1 MDRYG
6 VTTQGG
12 SISIT
17 FSDGTVTTIHDADR
31 WGVSPNL
38 PNWHEYRGTEYIGSA
53 RTNSIQSVWSTLLSS
68 PAPRELFS
76 KVESGWKA
84 KNGSVTD
91 TFGPGFVQHR
101 IDGKNYVVLNITMD
115 DYAGQIAQHPL
126 FPGLVARHVT
136 TKNGYVVIESVG
148 IGNTSKLGPLT
159 PFINNILGK
168 LLFSNTGIKA
178 TYDKISAEMAHILNY
193 NPQCFPATA
202 RITLE
207 DGGSVPISDISI
219 GDVVLAFDPKSAFGR
234 GDLIARRVTRV
245 FRNVTTE
252 WLKLR
257 WEEAGE
263 HRELICTP
271 GHHFL
276 SEEGDFPSIV
286 EMLANNRATLVSA
299 SGKLIEVSAERI
311 VYSAETAD
319 QFERAQV
326 YGAAT
331 GGAALQP
338 FELDGW
344 QTYNFEVEDLH
355 TYVADGIRVHNI
367 SDGVAHNLKGVDDF
381 GPIGLAYNVKGYG
394 TTSINGN
401 ALDYYYDSLGG
412 AKGFA
417 GSAIGWGLTSALA
430 AQATYSSA
438 YFSQAVFSVAYQE
451 KVGKHYSADFTEYLA
466 YNASQYA
473 RATPPSQAS
482 AAGFLESLGPARY
495 GEKVGSP
502 EHIADRAFAA
512 GHSFLQA
519 YAAEAKV
526 SIYSDPA
533 YRAYEKHQQQNRDR
547 LGASGKGGG
556 GENQSGKSKSGGKS
570 DSSGSS
576 GKPVLLDLN
585 GDGRLDLSDQTNS
598 DIFLDIGGDGY
609 KRRTSWVGAG
619 DGVLMIDADN
629 DGTISSR
636 KEIVFTEWSP
646 SAGSD
651 MQALRQVFDTNQ
663 NGKLDA
669 GDAQWSQF
677 KIMLTNADGT
687 ITQKSL
693 VELGIESIDLSIDE
707 TRIDF
712 DGGSSIDG
720 QTTFTRT
727 NGDTGTA
734 ATATLKHDNN
744 GFVVSETKTVDASG
758 NVTVVTKAHDKDG
771 RLASEATRTT
781 SASGLDVTMRFD
793 DNGDGVVDR
802 VLTDIVTLAQDGART
817 RAETMRNGGGT
828 LLWSRT
834 SDISAD
840 GKTTVISRDELG
852 GGYTTERETRVIGS
866 DNSLTTTIAQ
876 LAQNGDVISQTS
888 SDLGADRLSRTSY
901 IDANGNGQNERIAEH
916 QTIRYADGGRFE
928 RDLIWGADWSLLRK
942 EEVAISADNLTQ
954 TRFVDLDGDAIW
966 DNTFTSVVSR
976 NQAGD
981 TTVREASFVRDGAKY
996 KDLETTTS
1004 ADGLSRSI
1012 REDVDSDGTFDRAV
1026 VDLTSI
1032 SADGTKTRT
1041 ITNRSAS
1048 GNLLSRTTEQRYVD
1062 GLTGSNTIDSNGDGH
1077 MDQLITVSRAAD
1089 GTITETN
1096 RILSTDGS
1104 AASESLKD
1112 TSADGLV
1119 STSKLDRYGRGRFD
1133 EITLSSLVRQ
1143 ADGGSTRTLEKRSE
1157 NSTLINRIVEY
1168 SNATGLSTSKSTDV
1182 DGNGSFDQVT
1192 SANKTHNADG
1202 SETLI
1207 TENRSGDGTLIS
1219 KEENWVTADKRGK
1232 FVRTDSDGDGNINI
1246 EVGSTIGA
1254 DGGEFTENRS
1264 LTNTGVLLSRST
1276 TVTSANKLNIY
1287 QTVDVD
1293 GDGVIDR
1300 VQNQYTDLPAD
1311 GSSYT
1316 SRTTSANDGSV
1327 IRQDIKWVSGNGMNE
1342 SSQSDLN
1349 GDWVYDETTNRN
1361 TAVEDDGTVR
1371 TIETKLSG
1379 SSVASRSTV
1388 RTSANGLISTVE
1400 QDFDGND
1407 AVDDVTRTTKAL
1419 LASGAVVETVTKRSG
1434 NNALISSTSKTTSS
1448 DGLSIVELEDAD
1460 GDGIT
1465 DYRTE
1470 QTIAASGNTSLEVKE
1485 LGHNGELLSHT
1496 ATTTLR
1502 GGLSSTQVIDRDGD
1516 GTVDET
1522 RTSST
1527 TIDAHGVKT
1536 TQTSRYQGSS
1546 TLLER
1551 ATVTETAN
1559 GLSKSTVYTDG
1570 NATTLRSVNEN
1581 TEILQNGSIRQT
1593 TEIRKGDLSLESK
1606 TVVLTSGDKQSIV
1619 TSVDVDGDGKIDHS
1633 ISQELLGNGV
1643 SRQTF
1648 VEMRPD
1654 GITADRSKTVE
1665 TSGNKLVETSTFDT
1679 NGDGASDSRI
1689 IKTKSLKLDGSS
1701 TTTTDYQTNV
1711 NGNWITKGKEEHSES
1726 GNGLT
1731 QSTSWNDAGGSGW
1744 TVSRGI
1750 TQSLHA
1756 DGSRTAVET
1765 WQSVAA
1771 TVRRTETTVSANGMG
1786 RTVQVDANGNG
1797 SVDEKRVT
1805 NKTFNSDGT
1814 VVETSRTTGVNDALL
1829 SLVSVTTSADGLTTT
1844 TSSQSTFVSAATRT
1858 TVRSLREKA
1867 DGSQVESATVR
1878 DGSNAIIETITA
1890 ETSFDKRLL
1899 VTKRDQNGDGTIDQ
1913 VEETKRTIDG
1923 REITTIT
1930 NFRTSGT
1937 VSSKSVDTVSADRL
1951 TRIIE
1956 IDKNGDGAFDTKKT
1970 LKSYLYADGSK
1981 EVTTTE
1987 LELAN
1992 GKTRSTS
1999 KSTTSADGRR
2009 FFEETDIDGNGSID
2023 QTVEETSLASGARVT
2038 KVANTAAARK
2048 SAYMRFSEI
2057 YWNSAIAATTETTVD
2072 ASQMTKTSRLDQD
2085 GDGYFETIMKTS
2097 TLIDGSVKTAITE
2110 TKTDGTVKANGSF
2123 RMSHDGSTT
2132 VLEKDSNNDGV
2143 IDYIETSIRMTSGA
2157 VVQTAV
2163 TKSAAGVDTETRT
2176 TNVDAFGSI
2185 LTSITKDDSGRK
2197 IAEQNK
2203 LEDGTSTRLTYVAES
2218 GLVKSSEVL
2227 DSFNFLKSA
2236 TLYDRANAEAWSRVE
2251 QTYDAEE
2258 RKTIEK
2264 QFMDDGTSV
2273 TISFVAETGA
2283 QIKAEYFSA
2292 SGVRTGLVDFDARNT
2307 ELWREVHRTFD
2318 AQGRVLTQINVQD
2331 DGQKVEYTF
2340 DVANTQVWSR
2350 YINQFDNAGRHFYA
2364 HQLNDD
2370 GSTYVTT
2377 IDAVNSQSWSKIGQS
2392 FDAAGRLLFQ
2402 VEYGDNGYR
2411 WEYTYDPLNAQ
2422 PWQRYTNVFD
2432 NLGRHYYAQQLNDD
2446 GSSFAID
2453 FDVTNSQS
2461 WWRHEQTWDAAGRRT
2476 VLTLVHDNGTRTT
2489 TFYDVLGNQYWSRI
2503 EQSFDS
2509 AGRITQ
2515 QLDFIDDGSQDK
2527 TVFDVDNR
2535 RDWYA
2540 QTTYG
2545 GRRMGSTYGRTDW
2558 DDGTYTIYQSA
2569 GIHYSSRWFHYDRY
2583 GNLIGQ
2589 GGGED
2594 NHSPVILDL
2603 DNDGHIDLRPID
2615 INNGELR
2622 AGSPQFDWN
2631 GDGLADATAW
2641 AGPQDG
2647 FLAIDLGAD
2656 GSAGPNGLIN
2666 QAKELAF
2673 TLWPAE
2679 EQGSTDSD
2687 LEALRLVFD
2696 TNNDGLLSAEDAR
2709 WSEFRVWQDINQ
2721 NGISEAGELSTLDQL
2736 GIKYINLIPTADG
2749 AKDFADGSA
2758 ITGTSFLE
2766 QVDGQTRLVGDV
2778 RLAYQP
2784 SSPT

>member
-1 MDRYG
+1 MTNANIIDPTPMNNWAGFTISGSVGPYQFGVGRDQNGWYGRPEFNAEIQAEKGGYGIKYDPVTGKTTLSAPSGFFAAMEADRKGYKG
-6 VTTQGG
+6 SVGYEIGSPLFGG
-12 SISIT
+12 NVSFDWGRVGQPISIN
-17 FSDGTVTTIHDADR
+17 
-31 WGVSPNL
+31 GVSYVRSGANEVIRSVKTGSRDQWGPVVEVTIFREVAPNQYVKVSTQFTSMVTAWQAEKGIL
-38 PNWHEYRGTEYIGSA
+38 VHGDDTYTRSA
-53 RTNSIQSVWSTLLSS
+53 
-68 PAPRELFS
+68 
-76 KVESGWKA
+76 K
-84 KNGSVTD
+84 
-91 TFGPGFVQHR
+91 
-101 IDGKNYVVLNITMD
+101 
-115 DYAGQIAQHPL
+115 
-126 FPGLVARHVT
+126 
-136 TKNGYVVIESVG
+136 
-148 IGNTSKLGPLT
+148 
-159 PFINNILGK
+159 
-168 LLFSNTGIKA
+168 
-178 TYDKISAEMAHILNY
+178 
-193 NPQCFPATA
+193 CFPADVLVSLPNGNET
-202 RITLE
+202 E
-207 DGGSVPISDISI
+207 ISNVRV
-219 GDVVLAFDPKSAFGR
+219 GDSVLAFDPSLNGGR
-234 GDLIARRVTRV
+234 GDLVPRRVTRV
-245 FRNVTTE
+245 FRNETQE
-252 WLKLR
+252 WYRLSWSGRSGPK
-257 WEEAGE
+257 
-263 HRELICTP
+263 ELVVTP

-276 SEEGDFPSIV
+276 DQFGAFPQID
-286 EMLANNRATLVSA
+286 EMIEAGKATVVLA
-299 SGKLIEVSAERI
+299 SGELVDVVAKKI
-311 VYSAETAD
+311 VYSAETAHL
-319 QFERAQV
+319 FERATLTRM
-326 YGAAT
+326 AA
-331 GGAALQP
+331 GSNALQSV
-338 FELDGW
+338 EVEGW

-355 TYVADGIRVHNI
+355 TYVAGGIRVHNI
-367 SDGVAHNLKGVDDF
+367 SDDIAHNRQGVDDY
-381 GPIGLAYNVKGYG
+381 GLFAVAYNVRGYG
-394 TTSINGN
+394 DTSISSS
-401 ALDYYYDSLGG
+401 ALNHYYDAMGG
-412 AKGFA
+412 AKGYA
-417 GSAIGWGLTSALA
+417 GTAIGWGLTSALA
-430 AQATYSSA
+430 AQATYGNAFKTQS
-438 YFSQAVFSVAYQE
+438 VFEVAYQE
-451 KVGKHYSADFTEYLA
+451 KAGKYYSPDLAAYLGYSAR
-466 YNASQYA
+466 QYA
-473 RATPPSQAS
+473 PTAGIGS
-482 AAGFLESLGPARY
+482 AYEARFNESLGPARY
-495 GEKVGSP
+495 GEKIGSP

-512 GHSFLQA
+512 GYGFLEA
-519 YAAEAKV
+519 YAAQAKV
-526 SIYSDPA
+526 SIYSDQA
-533 YRAYEKHQQQNRDR
+533 YRALEKHTKQNQER
-547 LGASGKGGG
+547 LGASGKGGS
-556 GENQSGKSKSGGKS
+556 GESQSGKSKSEGKS
-570 DSSGSS
+570 GSSGSS

-585 GDGRLDLSDQTNS
+585 GDGRLDLNDQTNS

-629 DGTISSR
+629 NGTISSR

-651 MQALRQVFDTNQ
+651 MQALRQVFDTNH

-687 ITQKSL
+687 VTQKSL
-693 VELGIESIDLSIDE
+693 ADLGIESIDLSIDE

-727 NGDTGTA
+727 NGQTGIA
-734 ATATLKHDNN
+734 ATATLKHDDN

-758 NVTVVTKAHDKDG
+758 NVTVVTKANDKDG
-771 RLASEATRTT
+771 RLASETTRTT
-781 SASGLDVTMRFD
+781 RANGLNVTVRFD

-802 VLTDIVTLAQDGART
+802 ALTDVTTLAQDGAHT
-817 RAETMRNGGGT
+817 RVETMRNGGGT

-852 GGYTTERETRVIGS
+852 GGYTTERETRIIGS

-876 LAQNGDVISQTS
+876 LAQNGDVINQTS
-888 SDLGADRLSRTSY
+888 SVLSADRLSRTSY
-901 IDANGNGQNERIAEH
+901 IDANGNGQNERITEH

-928 RDLIWGADWSLLRK
+928 RDLTWGADWSLLRK

-954 TRFVDLDGDAIW
+954 TRFIDLDGDAIW
-966 DNTFTSVVSR
+966 DNTFTSTVSR
-976 NQAGD
+976 NQGGD
-981 TTVREASFVRDGAKY
+981 TTVRETSFSRDGSKFAEM
-996 KDLETTTS
+996 ETTTS

-1012 REDVDSDGTFDRAV
+1012 REDANGDGTFERSVSDI
-1026 VDLTSI
+1026 TSI
-1032 SADGTKTRT
+1032 SADGTKTT
-1041 ITNRSAS
+1041 TVTGYSAS
-1048 GNLLSRTTEQRYVD
+1048 GNLLSQTTEQRYVD

-1077 MDQLITVSRAAD
+1077 IDQLITVTRAAD

-1096 RILSTDGS
+1096 RILSADGS
-1104 AASESLKD
+1104 VASEAVKE

-1133 EITLSSLVRQ
+1133 DITLSSLVRQ

-1157 NSTLINRIVEY
+1157 NSTLVNRIVEY

-1182 DGNGSFDQVT
+1182 DGNGSFDQVI

-1219 KEENWVTADKRGK
+1219 TEENWVTADKRGK
-1232 FVRTDSDGDGNINI
+1232 LVRTDSDGDGNINI
-1246 EVGSTIGA
+1246 EVGSTIGT
-1254 DGGEFTENRS
+1254 DGGEFVENRS
-1264 LTNTGVLLSRST
+1264 LTNTGVLLSRTT

-1287 QTVDVD
+1287 QTVDLD

-1300 VQNQYTDLPAD
+1300 VHNQYTDLPAD

-1349 GDWVYDETTNRN
+1349 GDWVFDETTNRN

-1371 TIETKLSG
+1371 IIETKLSG

-1434 NNALISSTSKTTSS
+1434 NNALVSSTSKTTSS
-1448 DGLSIVELEDAD
+1448 DGMSIVELEDVD

-1485 LGHNGELLSHT
+1485 LGQNGELLSRT

-1502 GGLSSTQVIDRDGD
+1502 GGLSSTQVIDSDGD
-1516 GTVDET
+1516 GIVDET

-1527 TIDAHGVKT
+1527 TIDAYGVKT

-1559 GLSKSTVYTDG
+1559 GLSKSTVYADG
-1570 NATTLRSVNEN
+1570 NATTLRSVNET
-1581 TEILQNGSIRQT
+1581 TEVLQNGSTRQT

-1619 TSVDVDGDGKIDHS
+1619 TSVDVDDDGKIDHS
-1633 ISQELLGNGV
+1633 LSQELLDNGV

-1648 VEMRPD
+1648 IEMRPD

-1665 TSGNKLVETSTFDT
+1665 TSANKLVETSTFDT
-1679 NGDGASDSRI
+1679 NGDGASDARI
-1689 IKTKSLKLDGSS
+1689 VKTKSLKLDGS
-1701 TTTTDYQTNV
+1701 TTKSTDYQTYV
-1711 NGNWITKGKEEHSES
+1711 NGSWVTKGKEEHSES
-1726 GNGLT
+1726 GNGLA

-1744 TVSRGI
+1744 TASRGL

-1756 DGSRTAVET
+1756 DGSRTSIET
-1765 WQSVAA
+1765 WQATA
-1771 TVRRTETTVSANGMG
+1771 TTVRRTEMTVSANGMG
-1786 RTVQVDANGNG
+1786 KTVQVDADGNG
-1797 SVDEKRVT
+1797 TFDEKRVT

-1814 VVETSRTTGVNDALL
+1814 IVETSRTTGVSDALL

-1844 TSSQSTFVSAATRT
+1844 TSSQSTLVPAATRT
-1858 TVRSLREKA
+1858 TVRSLRERA
-1867 DGSQVESATVR
+1867 DGSTIETATVR
-1878 DGSNAIIETITA
+1878 DGSNAIIETITS
-1890 ETSFDKRLL
+1890 ETSFDNRLL
-1899 VTKRDQNGDGTIDQ
+1899 VTQCDQNGDGTVDQ
-1913 VEETKRTIDG
+1913 IEETQRTIDG
-1923 REITTIT
+1923 REITTFT

-1937 VSSKSVDTVSADRL
+1937 VSSKSIDTVSADRL

-1956 IDKNGDGAFDTKKT
+1956 IDKNGDGVFDTKKT

-2009 FFEETDIDGNGSID
+2009 FLEETDVDGNGSID
-2023 QTVEETSLASGARVT
+2023 QTVEETSLVSGARVT
-2038 KVANTAAARK
+2038 KVTNTATARK
-2048 SAYMRFSEI
+2048 SAYMRFGEI

-2072 ASQMTKTSRLDQD
+2072 ANQMTKTSRLDQD

-2097 TLIDGSVKTAITE
+2097 TLIDGSVKTAIIE
-2110 TKTDGTVKANGSF
+2110 TKTDGTVKANGWF

-2143 IDYIETSIRMTSGA
+2143 VDYIETSIRMTSGA
-2157 VVQTAV
+2157 VIQTAV

-2185 LTSITKDDSGRK
+2185 LTSITKDASGRK

-2203 LEDGTSTRLTYVAES
+2203 LADGTSTRLTYVAES

-2258 RKTIEK
+2258 RKTLEK
-2264 QFMDDGTSV
+2264 QFMDDGTSI
-2273 TISFVAETGA
+2273 TISFVAETGS
-2283 QIKAEYFSA
+2283 QIKAEYFNA
-2292 SGVRTGLVDFDARNT
+2292 SGVRTGLTDFDARNT

-2318 AQGRVLTQINVQD
+2318 AEGRVLTQIDMQD
-2331 DGQKVEYTF
+2331 DGSKVEYTF
-2340 DVANTQVWSR
+2340 DAANTQAWSR
-2350 YINQFDNAGRHFYA
+2350 YMNRFDSAGRHFYA
-2364 HQLNDD
+2364 HRMN
-2370 GSTYVTT
+2370 
-2377 IDAVNSQSWSKIGQS
+2377 
-2392 FDAAGRLLFQ
+2392 
-2402 VEYGDNGYR
+2402 DNG
-2411 WEYTYDPLNAQ
+2411 TYD
-2422 PWQRYTNVFD
+2422 T
-2432 NLGRHYYAQQLNDD
+2432 
-2446 GSSFAID
+2446 IT
-2453 FDVTNSQS
+2453 FDVTNSQPWS
-2461 WWRHEQTWDAAGRRT
+2461 KLEENFNSSGQRT
-2476 VLTLVHDNGTRTT
+2476 SHVEFVDNGTRTEVIYDPT
-2489 TFYDVLGNQYWSRI
+2489 NIHSWNLYFNLIDGSGRHYYTQFQNDDGSFVFITFDVDNAHSWWRDERGRDSAGRETYVSVTQDNGTRNATFYDAIGNQGWSRI

-2509 AGRITQ
+2509 GGRFLQ
-2515 QLDFIDDGSQDK
+2515 EMQFNDDETTKETIVDTYGQYDWTSQEIYRYRYGALNYSR
-2527 TVFDVDNR
+2527 TNWDNGYYTM
-2535 RDWYA
+2535 YA
-2540 QTTYG
+2540 PGNGGMRWTTYDQN
-2545 GRRMGSTYGRTDW
+2545 GRYVDS
-2558 DDGTYTIYQSA
+2558 YTPLK
-2569 GIHYSSRWFHYDRY
+2569 DK
-2583 GNLIGQ
+2583 NPVLI
-2589 GGGED
+2589 D
-2594 NHSPVILDL
+2594 IN
-2603 DNDGHIDLRPID
+2603 NDGHIDLRPI
-2615 INNGELR
+2615 NLESS
-2622 AGSPQFDWN
+2622 AEGSNTPLFDWD
-2631 GDGLADATAW
+2631 GDGLADPTAW
-2641 AGPQDG
+2641 IGPQDG

-2656 GSAGPNGLIN
+2656 GSAGPDGVIN

-2673 TLWPAE
+2673 TLWPTE
-2679 EQGSTDSD
+2679 EQGSTNSD

-2721 NGISEAGELSTLDQL
+2721 NGVSEAGELSTLDQL
-2736 GIKYINLIPTADG
+2736 GIKYINLIPTIDG
-2749 AKDFADGSA
+2749 AQSFADGSA

-2766 QVDGQTRLVGDV
+2766 KVDGQTRLVGDV

>member
-1 MDRYG
+1 MTEFNANNPVSGAFSTLYSGRD
-6 VTTQGG
+6 G
-12 SISIT
+12 SIDVTFTKGIGLLVDWASSFKGKSPHSNFKKDDWSIVNGGVKYGPFGAEASWVSKQEGYEFT
-17 FSDGTVTTIHDADR
+17 LGGGAGLFAEVKYNTKTGWQFNTYGSFGAQARVGLLGVGVGAGAELKLDDDKLTATGGYDFGIVGVRAKAASPVTASQFAKTVNGWLAATVQYHLRPAFEGKLNSQCFIGATPIR
-31 WGVSPNL
+31 
-38 PNWHEYRGTEYIGSA
+38 IGS
-53 RTNSIQSVWSTLLSS
+53 TSTKLIS
-68 PAPRELFS
+68 E
-76 KVESGWKA
+76 
-84 KNGSVTD
+84 
-91 TFGPGFVQHR
+91 
-101 IDGKNYVVLNITMD
+101 IT
-115 DYAGQIAQHPL
+115 
-126 FPGLVARHVT
+126 
-136 TKNGYVVIESVG
+136 
-148 IGNTSKLGPLT
+148 
-159 PFINNILGK
+159 
-168 LLFSNTGIKA
+168 
-178 TYDKISAEMAHILNY
+178 
-193 NPQCFPATA
+193 
-202 RITLE
+202 
-207 DGGSVPISDISI
+207 I
-219 GDVVLAFDPKSAFGR
+219 GDIVLAFDPFDQLGR
-234 GDLIARRVTRV
+234 GELVPRRVTRI
-245 FRNVTTE
+245 FRNVTRE
-252 WLKLR
+252 LLR
-257 WEEAGE
+257 LTWVEAGDA
-263 HRELICTP
+263 REIVCTP

-276 SEEGDFPSIV
+276 DKNGQFPSIQ
-286 EMLANNRATLVSA
+286 EMIDAGNADVVLA
-299 SGKLIEVSAERI
+299 SGEITAVKAERI
-311 VYSAETAD
+311 IYSEKNADLFEETHAVNVAAGGTGLAAD
-319 QFERAQV
+319 TRS
-326 YGAAT
+326 
-331 GGAALQP
+331 
-338 FELDGW
+338 GW
-344 QTYNFEVEDLH
+344 LTYNFEVEDLH
-355 TYVADGIRVHNI
+355 TYVAGNIRVHNI
-367 SDGVAHNLKGVDDF
+367 SAEWAHEEFLAAATAMHASRVAHVSPDYALSLARASMGVEDPSFGRSDPVGYTSAGRAISIDKTAFTSFLANKGGAAAASAKDRAAAAAVGAIANGHSRTDAFAVAYNEAQKNGIETDGVF
-381 GPIGLAYNVKGYG
+381 
-394 TTSINGN
+394 
-401 ALDYYYDSLGG
+401 DSYVRRQMEQPTGG
-412 AKGFA
+412 
-417 GSAIGWGLTSALA
+417 
-430 AQATYSSA
+430 
-438 YFSQAVFSVAYQE
+438 
-451 KVGKHYSADFTEYLA
+451 
-466 YNASQYA
+466 
-473 RATPPSQAS
+473 
-482 AAGFLESLGPARY
+482 
-495 GEKVGSP
+495 
-502 EHIADRAFAA
+502 
-512 GHSFLQA
+512 
-519 YAAEAKV
+519 
-526 SIYSDPA
+526 
-533 YRAYEKHQQQNRDR
+533 
-547 LGASGKGGG
+547 SGKGGG
-556 GENQSGKSKSGGKS
+556 GQAVSSPSRSSSISGTSAGVGKTSSHSASTGSSGKSGGGDSTPANSGKTS
-570 DSSGSS
+570 SSKSSGNNNSSSSSS

-585 GDGRLDLSDQTNS
+585 GDGRLDLSDRTNS

-687 ITQKSL
+687 VTQKSL
-693 VELGIESIDLSIDE
+693 AELGIESIDLSIDE

-712 DGGSSIDG
+712 DGGSSVDG

-727 NGDTGTA
+727 NGQTGTA
-734 ATATLKHDNN
+734 ATATLKHDDN

-758 NVTVVTKAHDKDG
+758 NVSVVTKAHDKDG
-771 RLASEATRTT
+771 RLASETTRTT
-781 SASGLDVTMRFD
+781 SANGLDVTMRFD
-793 DNGDGVVDR
+793 DNGDTVVDR
-802 VLTDIVTLAQDGART
+802 VLTDVTTIGQDSART
-817 RAETMRNGGGT
+817 RVETMRNGGGT

-834 SDISAD
+834 SDVSAD
-840 GKTTVISRDELG
+840 GKTTIITRDELG

-888 SDLGADRLSRTSY
+888 SALSADRLSRTSY

-966 DNTFTSVVSR
+966 DNTFTSTVSR
-976 NQAGD
+976 NGTGD
-981 TTVREASFVRDGAKY
+981 TTVREASFSRDGGKF

-1012 REDVDSDGTFDRAV
+1012 REDVDGDGTFDRTVA
-1026 VDLTSI
+1026 DLTSI

-1048 GNLLSRTTEQRYVD
+1048 GNLLSQTTEQRHVD

-1077 MDQLITVSRAAD
+1077 TDQLITVSRAAD
-1089 GTITETN
+1089 GTITETT
-1096 RILSTDGS
+1096 RILSADGS
-1104 AASESLKD
+1104 VASESLKE
-1112 TSADGLV
+1112 TSADGLI

-1133 EITLSSLVRQ
+1133 EITLSKLVRQ

-1157 NSTLINRIVEY
+1157 NSTLVNRIVES
-1168 SNATGLSTSKSTDV
+1168 SNATGLSTSNSTDL
-1182 DGNGSFDQVT
+1182 DGNGSFDQVI

-1232 FVRTDSDGDGNINI
+1232 LVRTDSDGDGNINI
-1246 EVGSTIGA
+1246 EIGSTIGT
-1254 DGGEFTENRS
+1254 DGGEFVENRS
-1264 LTNTGVLLSRST
+1264 LTNTGTLLSRTT

-1293 GDGVIDR
+1293 GDGIIDR
-1300 VQNQYTDLPAD
+1300 VHNQYTDLPAD

-1327 IRQDIKWVSGNGMNE
+1327 IRQDVKWVSGNGMNE

-1371 TIETKLSG
+1371 IIETKLSG
-1379 SSVASRSTV
+1379 TSVASRSTV

-1407 AVDDVTRTTKAL
+1407 AIDDVTSTTKAL

-1434 NNALISSTSKTTSS
+1434 NNTLVSSTSKTTSS
-1448 DGLSIVELEDAD
+1448 DGMSIVQLEDVD

-1485 LGHNGELLSHT
+1485 LEQNGELLSRSE
-1496 ATTTLR
+1496 TTTLR

-1516 GTVDET
+1516 GIVDET

-1527 TIDAHGVKT
+1527 TIDAYGVKT

-1559 GLSKSTVYTDG
+1559 GLSKTTIYADG
-1570 NATTLRSVNEN
+1570 NATTLRSANET
-1581 TEILQNGSIRQT
+1581 TEILQNGSTRQT

-1633 ISQELLGNGV
+1633 LNQELLDNGV
-1643 SRQTF
+1643 SRQIF

-1665 TSGNKLVETSTFDT
+1665 TSANKLVETTTFDT
-1679 NGDGASDSRI
+1679 NGDGSSDARI
-1689 IKTKSLKLDGSS
+1689 VKTRSLKLDGST
-1701 TTTTDYQTNV
+1701 TTTTDYQANV
-1711 NGNWITKGKEEHSES
+1711 NGNWVTKGKEEHSES

-1731 QSTSWNDAGGSGW
+1731 QTTSWNDAGGSGW
-1744 TVSRGI
+1744 TASRSL

-1765 WQSVAA
+1765 WQAA
-1771 TVRRTETTVSANGMG
+1771 ATTVRRTETTVSANGMG
-1786 RTVQVDANGNG
+1786 KTVQVDADGNG
-1797 SVDEKRVT
+1797 TFDEKRVT

-1814 VVETSRTTGVNDALL
+1814 IVETSHTTGVSDALL
-1829 SLVSVTTSADGLTTT
+1829 SLVTVTTSADGLTTT
-1844 TSSQSTFVSAATRT
+1844 TSDQSALVPAATRT
-1858 TVRSLREKA
+1858 TVRSLRERA
-1867 DGSQVESATVR
+1867 DGSRIETATVR

-1899 VTKRDQNGDGTIDQ
+1899 VTKRDQNGDGTVDQ
-1913 VEETKRTIDG
+1913 IEETKRTIDG
-1923 REITTIT
+1923 RETTTIT

-1937 VSSKSVDTVSADRL
+1937 VSSKSVDSVSADRL

-1956 IDKNGDGAFDTKKT
+1956 IDKNGDGVFDTKKT

-1981 EVTTTE
+1981 EVTTAE

-2009 FFEETDIDGNGSID
+2009 FFEETDVDGNGSID

-2038 KVANTAAARK
+2038 KVTNTAAARK
-2048 SAYMRFSEI
+2048 SAYMRFGEI
-2057 YWNSAIAATTETTVD
+2057 YWNSAIAAATETTVD
-2072 ASQMTKTSRLDQD
+2072 ANQMTKTSRLDQD

-2097 TLIDGSVKTAITE
+2097 TLIDGSVKTEITE
-2110 TKTDGTVKANGSF
+2110 TKTDGTVKAHGSF

-2163 TKSAAGVDTETRT
+2163 TKSAAGVDTENRT

-2185 LTSITKDDSGRK
+2185 LTSITKDASGRK

-2203 LEDGTSTRLTYVAES
+2203 LADGTSTRLTYVAES

-2251 QTYDAEE
+2251 QTYDGEE
-2258 RKTIEK
+2258 RKTLEK

-2273 TISFVAETGA
+2273 TISFVAATGA
-2283 QIKAEYFSA
+2283 QIKAEYFNA
-2292 SGVRTGLVDFDARNT
+2292 SGVRTGLVDFDTGNT

-2318 AQGRVLTQINVQD
+2318 AQGRVVTQIDMQD
-2331 DGQKVEYTF
+2331 DGSKVEYTF
-2340 DVANTQVWSR
+2340 DVANTESWSR
-2350 YINQFDNAGRHFYA
+2350 YMNRFDSAGRHFYA
-2364 HQLNDD
+2364 HRTNDS
-2370 GSTYVTT
+2370 GTYDT
-2377 IDAVNSQSWSKIGQS
+2377 IT
-2392 FDAAGRLLFQ
+2392 FDVSNVQPWTKLEQAFDSSGRETIRI
-2402 VEYGDNGYR
+2402 EYWDNGNR
-2411 WEYTYDPLNAQ
+2411 TY
-2422 PWQRYTNVFD
+2422 
-2432 NLGRHYYAQQLNDD
+2432 
-2446 GSSFAID
+2446 S
-2453 FDVTNSQS
+2453 DVS
-2461 WWRHEQTWDAAGRRT
+2461 
-2476 VLTLVHDNGTRTT
+2476 GT
-2489 TFYDVLGNQYWSRI
+2489 QAWSRI
-2503 EQSFDS
+2503 EQVF
-2509 AGRITQ
+2509 AGPDQISTSTM
-2515 QLDFIDDGSQDK
+2515 FIDDGSIQK
-2527 TVFDVDNR
+2527 TIFDVSNSYNWKSITVNFFDVNSQHVR
-2535 RDWYA
+2535 SP
-2540 QTTYG
+2540 QLL
-2545 GRRMGSTYGRTDW
+2545 RMDW
-2558 DDGTYTIYQSA
+2558 DIGDYELFVRSQNGTTQYLYNSSGQEKAPAYFWDGK
-2569 GIHYSSRWFHYDRY
+2569 WVVYDTVVNRTFVRST
-2583 GNLIGQ
+2583 LQ
-2589 GGGED
+2589 
-2594 NHSPVILDL
+2594 PVAIDL
-2603 DNDGHIDLRPID
+2603 NDDQHLDLRPLD
-2615 INNGELR
+2615 VAQFDETEV
-2622 AGSPQFDWN
+2622 QFDWN
-2631 GDGLADATAW
+2631 GDGLSDTTAW
-2641 AGPQDG
+2641 IGPQDG
-2647 FLAIDLGAD
+2647 LLAIDLAAD
-2656 GSAGPNGLIN
+2656 GSAGPDGVIN

-2673 TLWPAE
+2673 TLWPTE

-2696 TNNDGLLSAEDAR
+2696 TNKDGLLSVEDAR

-2721 NGISEAGELSTLDQL
+2721 NGVSEAGELSTLDQL

>member
-1 MDRYG
+1 MSDVFRNYAGFLENEVNEWTDHYG
-6 VTTQGG
+6 IKNKSGPNKSDHNKNAFAHAYSSAAASYDLG
-12 SISIT
+12 T
-17 FSDGTVTTIHDADR
+17 FSSYVLGTGRELNDAFSYSLKAAKGVPGYSFSGSLRDGNRDLFNNHVGYQIADYAR
-31 WGVSPNL
+31 ANNL
-38 PNWHEYRGTEYIGSA
+38 P
-53 RTNSIQSVWSTLLSS
+53 
-68 PAPRELFS
+68 RE
-76 KVESGWKA
+76 A
-84 KNGSVTD
+84 
-91 TFGPGFVQHR
+91 
-101 IDGKNYVVLNITMD
+101 
-115 DYAGQIAQHPL
+115 IAYL
-126 FPGLVARHVT
+126 TADAL
-136 TKNGYVVIESVG
+136 KNGYLVADEFADPRVSVISYTTPIYPGPSREMRG
-148 IGNTSKLGPLT
+148 I
-159 PFINNILGK
+159 INRDFGVSLPN
-168 LLFSNTGIKA
+168 S
-178 TYDKISAEMAHILNY
+178 
-193 NPQCFPATA
+193 CFPGD
-202 RITLE
+202 TLIQVSQ
-207 DGGSVPISDISI
+207 DTWKKIKHIDV
-219 GDVVLAFDPKSAFGR
+219 GDVVVAFDGSANFGR
-234 GDLIARRVTRV
+234 SNLVPRRVTRL

-252 WLKLR
+252 WLKLT
-257 WEEAGE
+257 WTEAGNL
-263 HRELICTP
+263 RELICTP

-276 SEEGDFPSIV
+276 DRFGNFPPIDK
-286 EMLANNRATLVSA
+286 MIAAGRATVVLA
-299 SGKLIEVSAERI
+299 SGELAEVSAERI
-311 VYSAETAD
+311 IYSTETAGL
-319 QFERAQV
+319 FERAEV
-326 YGAAT
+326 YGAAV

-338 FELDGW
+338 SELDGW

-355 TYVADGIRVHNI
+355 TYIAGGIRVHNI
-367 SDGVAHNLKGVDDF
+367 SEGIAHNGQGVDDF
-381 GPIGLAYNVKGYG
+381 GAIALAYNVKGYG

-451 KVGKHYSADFTEYLA
+451 KVGKHYSADFAEYLA
-466 YNASQYA
+466 YSAGQYA
-473 RATPPSQAS
+473 RATPPNQAS
-482 AAGFLESLGPARY
+482 EAGFYESLGPARY

-512 GHSFLQA
+512 GHSFLAA
-519 YAAEAKV
+519 YAASAGV

-556 GENQSGKSKSGGKS
+556 AESQSGKSKSGGKS
-570 DSSGSS
+570 GSSGSS

-693 VELGIESIDLSIDE
+693 AELGIESIDLSIDE

-727 NGDTGTA
+727 NGQTGTA
-734 ATATLKHDNN
+734 ATATLKHDDN

-758 NVTVVTKAHDKDG
+758 NATVVTKANDKDG
-771 RLASEATRTT
+771 RLASETTRTT
-781 SASGLDVTMRFD
+781 SANGLDVTMRFD

-802 VLTDIVTLAQDGART
+802 ALTDVTTIGQDGTRT
-817 RAETMRNGGGT
+817 RVETMRNGGGT

-840 GKTTVISRDELG
+840 GKTTIINRDELG

-888 SDLGADRLSRTSY
+888 SVLGADRLSRTSY
-901 IDANGNGQNERIAEH
+901 IDANGNGQNERITEH

-928 RDLIWGADWSLLRK
+928 RDLTWGADWSLLRK

-966 DNTFTSVVSR
+966 DNTFTSAVSR

-981 TTVREASFVRDGAKY
+981 TTVREASFARDGAKY

-1012 REDVDSDGTFDRAV
+1012 REDVDGDGTFDRTVA
-1026 VDLTSI
+1026 DLTSI
-1032 SADGTKTRT
+1032 SADGTKART

-1048 GNLLSRTTEQRYVD
+1048 GNLLSQTTEQRHAD
-1062 GLTGSNTIDSNGDGH
+1062 GLTGSNTVDSNGDGYA
-1077 MDQLITVSRAAD
+1077 DQLITVSRAAD
-1089 GTITETN
+1089 GTITETT
-1096 RILSTDGS
+1096 RILSADGS
-1104 AASESLKD
+1104 VISEAIKE

-1119 STSKLDRYGRGRFD
+1119 STSKLDRFSRGRFD
-1133 EITLSSLVRQ
+1133 EITSTSLVRQ
-1143 ADGGSTRTLEKRSE
+1143 ADGGSTRTVEKRSE
-1157 NSTLINRIVEY
+1157 NGTLINRIVEY
-1168 SNATGLSTSKSTDV
+1168 SNATGLSTSKSADV
-1182 DGNGSFDQVT
+1182 DGNGSFDQII

-1207 TENRSGDGTLIS
+1207 TENRSGDGSLIS
-1219 KEENWVTADKRGK
+1219 KEENWVTGDKRGK
-1232 FVRTDSDGDGNINI
+1232 LVRTDTDGDGNINI
-1246 EVGSTIGA
+1246 EVGSTIGT
-1254 DGGEFTENRS
+1254 DGGEFAENRS
-1264 LTNTGVLLSRST
+1264 LTNTGALLSLTT

-1293 GDGVIDR
+1293 GDGIIDR
-1300 VQNQYTDLPAD
+1300 VHNQYTDLPAD

-1371 TIETKLSG
+1371 IVEAKLSG
-1379 SSVASRSTV
+1379 SSVASRSTA

-1407 AVDDVTRTTKAL
+1407 AVDDVTTTTKSL

-1434 NNALISSTSKTTSS
+1434 NNTLVSSTSKTTSS
-1448 DGLSIVELEDAD
+1448 DGMSIVQLEDVD

-1485 LGHNGELLSHT
+1485 LGQNGELVSRSE
-1496 ATTTLR
+1496 TTTLR

-1516 GTVDET
+1516 GIVDET

-1527 TIDAHGVKT
+1527 SIDAYGVKT
-1536 TQTSRYQGSS
+1536 TQTFRYQGSS

-1551 ATVTETAN
+1551 ATTTESAN
-1559 GLSKSTVYTDG
+1559 GLSKSTVYSDG
-1570 NATTLRSVNEN
+1570 NAATLRSVNET
-1581 TEILQNGSIRQT
+1581 TEILQNGSTRQT

-1633 ISQELLGNGV
+1633 LSQELLDNGV

-1665 TSGNKLVETSTFDT
+1665 TSANKLVETTTFDT
-1679 NGDGASDSRI
+1679 NGDGTSDTRI
-1689 IKTKSLKLDGSS
+1689 VKTRSLKLDGS
-1701 TTTTDYQTNV
+1701 TTTSTDHQANV
-1711 NGNWITKGKEEHSES
+1711 NGNWVTKGKEEHSES

-1731 QSTSWNDAGGSGW
+1731 QTTSWNDAGGSGW
-1744 TVSRGI
+1744 TASRSL

-1765 WQSVAA
+1765 WQAAAA
-1771 TVRRTETTVSANGMG
+1771 TLRRTETTVSANGMG
-1786 RTVQVDANGNG
+1786 KTVDVDADGNG
-1797 SVDEKRVT
+1797 TIDEKRVT

-1814 VVETSRTTGVNDALL
+1814 IVETSRTTGVSDALL
-1829 SLVSVTTSADGLTTT
+1829 SLVTVTTSADGLTTT
-1844 TSSQSTFVSAATRT
+1844 TSDQSALLPAATRT
-1858 TVRSLREKA
+1858 TVRSLRERA
-1867 DGSQVESATVR
+1867 EGSLVETATVR

-1890 ETSFDKRLL
+1890 DTSFDKRLL
-1899 VTKRDQNGDGTIDQ
+1899 VTKRDQSGDGTVDQ
-1913 VEETKRTIDG
+1913 VEETQRMIDG

-1956 IDKNGDGAFDTKKT
+1956 IDKNGDGVFDTRKT
-1970 LKSYLYADGSK
+1970 LKNYLYADGSK

-1999 KSTTSADGRR
+1999 KSMTSADGRR
-2009 FFEETDIDGNGSID
+2009 FLEETDVDGNGSID

-2038 KVANTAAARK
+2038 KVTNTAAARK
-2048 SAYMRFSEI
+2048 SAYMRFGEI
-2057 YWNSAIAATTETTVD
+2057 YWNSTIAAATETTVD
-2072 ASQMTKTSRLDQD
+2072 ANQMTKTSRLDQD
-2085 GDGYFETIMKTS
+2085 GDGYFETVMKTS
-2097 TLIDGSVKTAITE
+2097 TSIDGSVKTEITE
-2110 TKTDGTVKANGSF
+2110 TKTDGTVKARGSF

-2143 IDYIETSIRMTSGA
+2143 VDYIETSIRMTSGA

-2185 LTSITKDDSGRK
+2185 LTSITKDASGRK

-2203 LEDGTSTRLTYVAES
+2203 LADGTSTRLTYVAES

-2251 QTYDAEE
+2251 QTYDGEE
-2258 RKTIEK
+2258 RKTLEK

-2273 TISFVAETGA
+2273 TISFVAATGA
-2283 QIKAEYFSA
+2283 QIKAEYFNA
-2292 SGVRTGLVDFDARNT
+2292 SGVRTGLTDFDTGNT
-2307 ELWREVHRTFD
+2307 ESWREVHRTFD
-2318 AQGRVLTQINVQD
+2318 AQGRVLTQINLHD
-2331 DGQKVEYTF
+2331 NGTKTEYTF
-2340 DVANTQVWSR
+2340 DVANTQAWSR
-2350 YINQFDNAGRHFYA
+2350 YINEFDSAGRHFYA

-2377 IDAVNSQSWSKIGQS
+2377 IDAANSQPWSKIGQS
-2392 FDAAGRLLFQ
+2392 FDSAGRLTFQ
-2402 VEYGDNGYR
+2402 AEYGDNGYR
-2411 WEYTYDPLNAQ
+2411 TEYSYDPSNSQ

-2432 NLGRHYYAQQLNDD
+2432 NLGRHYYAHQLNDD

-2453 FDVTNSQS
+2453 FDVTNSQA

-2476 VLTLVHDNGTRTT
+2476 VFTLVHDNGTRNT
-2489 TFYDVLGNQYWSRI
+2489 TFYDVLANQVWSRI

-2509 AGRITQ
+2509 
-2515 QLDFIDDGSQDK
+2515 
-2527 TVFDVDNR
+2527 
-2535 RDWYA
+2535 
-2540 QTTYG
+2540 G
-2545 GRRMGSTYGRTDW
+2545 GRMTAQVEFY
-2558 DDGTYTIYQSA
+2558 DDGTRRDYWYNSTTDWGWYL
-2569 GIHYSSRWFHYDRY
+2569 YNTR
-2583 GNLIGQ
+2583 GQ
-2589 GGGED
+2589 VIDSWRSGR
-2594 NHSPVILDL
+2594 PVREPITFDL
-2603 DNDGHIDLRPID
+2603 NNDGHIDLRP
-2615 INNGELR
+2615 LSL
-2622 AGSPQFDWN
+2622 SPE
-2631 GDGLADATAW
+2631 DGVSQPSFNWENDADRETTAW
-2641 AGPQDG
+2641 IGPQDG
-2647 FLAIDLGAD
+2647 LLAIDLATD
-2656 GSAGPNGLIN
+2656 GSTGPDGMIN

-2673 TLWPAE
+2673 TLWPTE
-2679 EQGSTDSD
+2679 EQGSTNSD

-2721 NGISEAGELSTLDQL
+2721 NGVSETGELSTLDQL

-2749 AKDFADGSA
+2749 AQSFADGSA

-2784 SSPT
+2784 SSVA

>member
-1 MDRYG
+1 MSDKRSLTVGEIALGASVYG
-6 VTTQGG
+6 N
-12 SISIT
+12 SIDYSSIEVYNRSYSLT
-17 FSDGTVTTIHDADR
+17 PGRISAPNGNIYYTKEKSQAFLYSEDFSKSTNPAV
-31 WGVSPNL
+31 
-38 PNWHEYRGTEYIGSA
+38 RGTFIHE
-53 RTNSIQSVWSTLLSS
+53 LSHVYQYQTGEWVGVAALRS
-68 PAPRELFS
+68 LGQYDFTKNITKGVAFS
-76 KVESGWKA
+76 KWNIEQRAAYAEEVYYRSIGINGRYPHISNDLLNSVDHGGLLKIDAYGNPHCFSG
-84 KNGSVTD
+84 D
-91 TFGPGFVQHR
+91 TLVHTFLAGP
-101 IDGKNYVVLNITMD
+101 
-115 DYAGQIAQHPL
+115 
-126 FPGLVARHVT
+126 
-136 TKNGYVVIESVG
+136 
-148 IGNTSKLGPLT
+148 
-159 PFINNILGK
+159 
-168 LLFSNTGIKA
+168 
-178 TYDKISAEMAHILNY
+178 
-193 NPQCFPATA
+193 
-202 RITLE
+202 
-207 DGGSVPISDISI
+207 VPISKIRVGEI
-219 GDVVLAFDPKSAFGR
+219 VLAFDSNLDFGR
-234 GDLIARRVTRV
+234 GKLVPRRVTRL
-245 FRNVTTE
+245 FHNVTTE
-252 WLKLR
+252 WIRLR
-257 WEEAGE
+257 WEDAGE
-263 HRELICTP
+263 RRELICTP

-276 SEEGDFPSIV
+276 DRFGNFPPID
-286 EMLANNRATLVSA
+286 EMITAGHATVVLA
-299 SGKLIEVSAERI
+299 SGEITEVLAEHI
-311 VYSAETAD
+311 VYSAENAVE
-319 QFERAQV
+319 FERAQV
-326 YGAAT
+326 YGAT
-331 GGAALQP
+331 IGCAALKP

-344 QTYNFEVEDLH
+344 RTYNFEVEGLH
-355 TYVADGIRVHNI
+355 TYVAGGIRVHNI
-367 SDGVAHNLKGVDDF
+367 SDPIAHNNKGVDDWGF
-381 GPIGLAYNVKGYG
+381 GALAYNVKGYG
-394 TTSINGN
+394 DTSINSS
-401 ALDYYYDSLGG
+401 ALNHYYDAMGG
-412 AKGFA
+412 AKGYA
-417 GSAIGWGLTSALA
+417 GTAIGWGLTSALA
-430 AQATYSSA
+430 AQATHHNA
-438 YFSQAVFSVAYQE
+438 FITQAVFDVAYRE
-451 KVGKHYSADFTEYLA
+451 KAGKYYNAEFAEYLGYKA
-466 YNASQYA
+466 RQYA
-473 RATPPSQAS
+473 PTAGIGS
-482 AAGFLESLGPARY
+482 AYEAHFNESLGPARY

-502 EHIADRAFAA
+502 EHLADRAFAA

-526 SIYSDPA
+526 SIYSDQA
-533 YRAYEKHQQQNRDR
+533 YRALEKHTKQNQER
-547 LGASGKGGG
+547 LGSSGKGGG

-598 DIFLDIGGDGY
+598 DIFLDIGGDSY

-693 VELGIESIDLSIDE
+693 AELGIESIDLSIDE

-720 QTTFTRT
+720 QTTFTKT
-727 NGDTGTA
+727 NGQTGTA
-734 ATATLKHDNN
+734 ATATLKHDDN
-744 GFVVSETKTVDASG
+744 GFVVSETKTIDASG
-758 NVTVVTKAHDKDG
+758 NVTVVTKAQDKDG
-771 RLASEATRTT
+771 RLASETTRTT
-781 SASGLDVTMRFD
+781 SANGLDVTMRFD
-793 DNGDGVVDR
+793 DNGDSVVDR
-802 VLTDIVTLAQDGART
+802 VLTDITTIGQDGT
-817 RAETMRNGGGT
+817 RMRMETMRNGGGT

-834 SDISAD
+834 SDLSAD
-840 GKTTVISRDELG
+840 GKTTVINRDELG

-888 SDLGADRLSRTSY
+888 SALSADRLSRTSY
-901 IDANGNGQNERIAEH
+901 IDANGNGQNERITEH

-928 RDLIWGADWSLLRK
+928 RDLTWGADWSLLRK

-966 DNTFTSVVSR
+966 DNTFTSAVSR

-1012 REDVDSDGTFDRAV
+1012 REDVDGDGTFDRTVA
-1026 VDLTSI
+1026 DLTSI

-1048 GNLLSRTTEQRYVD
+1048 GNFLSQTTEQRHAN
-1062 GLTGSNTIDSNGDGH
+1062 GLTGSNTVDSNGDGH
-1077 MDQLITVSRAAD
+1077 TDQLITVSRAAD
-1089 GTITETN
+1089 GTITETT
-1096 RILSTDGS
+1096 RILSADGS
-1104 AASESLKD
+1104 VASEAIKE
-1112 TSADGLV
+1112 TSADGLI

-1133 EITLSSLVRQ
+1133 EITSTNLVRQ
-1143 ADGGSTRTLEKRSE
+1143 ADGGSTRTVEKRSE
-1157 NSTLINRIVEY
+1157 NSTLVNRIVEY

-1182 DGNGSFDQVT
+1182 DGNGSFDQLI
-1192 SANKTHNADG
+1192 SANKTQNADG
-1202 SETLI
+1202 SETVI

-1232 FVRTDSDGDGNINI
+1232 LVRTDSDGDGNTNI
-1246 EVGSTIGA
+1246 EIGNTIGT
-1254 DGGEFTENRS
+1254 DGGEFAENRS
-1264 LTNTGVLLSRST
+1264 LTNTGVLLSRTT

-1287 QTVDVD
+1287 QTIDLD
-1293 GDGVIDR
+1293 GDGTIDR
-1300 VQNQYTDLPAD
+1300 VHNQYTDLPAD

-1327 IRQDIKWVSGNGMNE
+1327 IRQDVKWVSGNGMNE

-1349 GDWVYDETTNRN
+1349 GDWVYDETANRN
-1361 TAVEDDGTVR
+1361 SAVEDDGTVR
-1371 TIETKLSG
+1371 IIETKLSG
-1379 SSVASRSTV
+1379 TSVASRSTV

-1419 LASGAVVETVTKRSG
+1419 LVSGAVVETVTKRSG
-1434 NNALISSTSKTTSS
+1434 NNALVSSTSKTTSS
-1448 DGLSIVELEDAD
+1448 DGMSIVQLEDVD

-1470 QTIAASGNTSLEVKE
+1470 QTIAASGNSSLEVKE
-1485 LGHNGELLSHT
+1485 LGQNGEVLSRT

-1522 RTSST
+1522 RTSSA
-1527 TIDAHGVKT
+1527 TIDAYGVKT

-1559 GLSKSTVYTDG
+1559 GLSKSTVYADG
-1570 NATTLRSVNEN
+1570 NATTLRSVNET
-1581 TEILQNGSIRQT
+1581 TEILQNGSTRQT

-1606 TVVLTSGDKQSIV
+1606 TVVLTSGDKQSVV

-1633 ISQELLGNGV
+1633 LSQDLLDNGM

-1654 GITADRSKTVE
+1654 GIAADRSKTVE
-1665 TSGNKLVETSTFDT
+1665 MSANKLVETTTFDA
-1679 NGDGASDSRI
+1679 NGDGASDGRI
-1689 IKTKSLKLDGSS
+1689 IKTRSLKLDGGA

-1711 NGNWITKGKEEHSES
+1711 NGNWVTKGKEEHSES

-1744 TVSRGI
+1744 TASRGL

-1765 WQSVAA
+1765 WQAA
-1771 TVRRTETTVSANGMG
+1771 ATTVRRTETTVSANGMG
-1786 RTVQVDANGNG
+1786 KTVQVDADGNG
-1797 SVDEKRVT
+1797 TFDEKRVT

-1814 VVETSRTTGVNDALL
+1814 IVETSRTTGASDALL

-1844 TSSQSTFVSAATRT
+1844 TSSQSTLVPAATRT
-1858 TVRSLREKA
+1858 TVRSLRERA
-1867 DGSQVESATVR
+1867 DGSQVETATVR

-1899 VTKRDQNGDGTIDQ
+1899 VTKRDQNGDGTVDQ
-1913 VEETKRTIDG
+1913 IEETQRMIDG
-1923 REITTIT
+1923 RETTTIT
-1930 NFRTSGT
+1930 NFRTTGT

-1951 TRIIE
+1951 TRMIE
-1956 IDKNGDGAFDTKKT
+1956 IDKNGDGVFDTKKT

-1999 KSTTSADGRR
+1999 KSMTSADGRR
-2009 FFEETDIDGNGSID
+2009 FLEETDVDGNGSID

-2038 KVANTAAARK
+2038 KVTNTAAARK
-2048 SAYMRFSEI
+2048 SAYMRFGEI
-2057 YWNSAIAATTETTVD
+2057 YWNSAIAATTETTVE
-2072 ASQMTKTSRLDQD
+2072 ASQMTKTSKLDQD

-2143 IDYIETSIRMTSGA
+2143 VDYIETSIRMTSGA

-2163 TKSAAGVDTETRT
+2163 TKSAAGVDTETRA

-2185 LTSITKDDSGRK
+2185 LTSITKDASGRK

-2203 LEDGTSTRLTYVAES
+2203 LADGTSSRLTYVAES

-2258 RKTIEK
+2258 RKTLEK

-2392 FDAAGRLLFQ
+2392 FDSAGRLLFQ

-2453 FDVTNSQS
+2453 FDVNNAQS

-2503 EQSFDS
+2503 EQSFDG

-2569 GIHYSSRWFHYDRY
+2569 GVHYSSRWFHYDRY

-2594 NHSPVILDL
+2594 NHSPVMLDL

-2615 INNGELR
+2615 IDSGEPH

-2631 GDGLADATAW
+2631 GDGLADVTAW

-2647 FLAIDLGAD
+2647 FLAIDLAAD
-2656 GSAGPNGLIN
+2656 GSAGPDGVIN

-2736 GIKYINLIPTADG
+2736 GIKYINLIPTTDG
-2749 AKDFADGSA
+2749 AQSFADGSA

-2766 QVDGQTRLVGDV
+2766 KVDGQTRLVGDV

-2784 SSPT
+2784 SASA

>member
-1 MDRYG
+1 MGSSFEVPGSVNGAYSNLYSGNYGSVDITYSEFLNQGIRYG
-6 VTTQGG
+6 AENANRQIHPNFKMDEFTY
-12 SISIT
+12 
-17 FSDGTVTTIHDADR
+17 GTVG
-31 WGVSPNL
+31 WKYGVLGAEVSIVDTRKAYEVRVSGGVGVFVEVKYSTATGFTYNT
-38 PNWHEYRGTEYIGSA
+38 YGSA
-53 RTNSIQSVWSTLLSS
+53 GLKASAGAFGFGLGGGIEATFDEGKVGAKANLDHGIMGIRGKVETPVGLERFAKTVNGWFSAVEHRINPANNLSRSPAQCFIASTLV
-68 PAPRELFS
+68 
-76 KVESGWKA
+76 KVG
-84 KNGSVTD
+84 
-91 TFGPGFVQHR
+91 
-101 IDGKNYVVLNITMD
+101 LNEN
-115 DYAGQIAQHPL
+115 
-126 FPGLVARHVT
+126 
-136 TKNGYVVIESVG
+136 K
-148 IGNTSKLGPLT
+148 
-159 PFINNILGK
+159 
-168 LLFSNTGIKA
+168 
-178 TYDKISAEMAHILNY
+178 
-193 NPQCFPATA
+193 
-202 RITLE
+202 
-207 DGGSVPISDISI
+207 PISEITI
-219 GDVVLAFDPKSAFGR
+219 GDVVLAFDPLDRLGR
-234 GDLIARRVTRV
+234 GELAPRRVTRI

-252 WLKLR
+252 LVRLTWI
-257 WEEAGE
+257 EEGE
-263 HRELICTP
+263 SREIVCTP

-276 SEEGDFPSIV
+276 DKNGQFPSIADMITAGNADV
-286 EMLANNRATLVSA
+286 VLAT
-299 SGKLIEVSAERI
+299 GEVTTVKAERI
-311 VYSAETAD
+311 IYSAENADLFEKADAVKVAVGGTA
-319 QFERAQV
+319 V
-326 YGAAT
+326 AAD
-331 GGAALQP
+331 LQS
-338 FELDGW
+338 GW

-355 TYVADGIRVHNI
+355 TYVAGDIRVHNI
-367 SDGVAHNLKGVDDF
+367 SAGWAHEELRAASTALHAAFVAHVPMDYALSLGRASMGVEDPSRGKSDPVGYTSIGRAISIDKTAFTSFLADKGGVAASAKDRAAAAAVGAIANGHSRTDAFAVAYNEAQKNGIETDGVF
-381 GPIGLAYNVKGYG
+381 
-394 TTSINGN
+394 
-401 ALDYYYDSLGG
+401 DSYVRRQMEQPTGG
-412 AKGFA
+412 
-417 GSAIGWGLTSALA
+417 
-430 AQATYSSA
+430 
-438 YFSQAVFSVAYQE
+438 
-451 KVGKHYSADFTEYLA
+451 
-466 YNASQYA
+466 
-473 RATPPSQAS
+473 
-482 AAGFLESLGPARY
+482 
-495 GEKVGSP
+495 
-502 EHIADRAFAA
+502 
-512 GHSFLQA
+512 
-519 YAAEAKV
+519 
-526 SIYSDPA
+526 
-533 YRAYEKHQQQNRDR
+533 
-547 LGASGKGGG
+547 SGKGGG
-556 GENQSGKSKSGGKS
+556 GQAVSSPSRSGSISGTSSGAGKTSSNGSSTGSSGKSGGGDSTPANSGKS
-570 DSSGSS
+570 SSSKSSGNNNSSSSSS

-609 KRRTSWVGAG
+609 KRRTSWVDAG

-693 VELGIESIDLSIDE
+693 AELGIESIDLSIDE

-720 QTTFTRT
+720 QTTFTKT
-727 NGDTGTA
+727 NGQTGTA
-734 ATATLKHDNN
+734 ATATLKHDDN

-758 NVTVVTKAHDKDG
+758 NVTIVTKATDKDG
-771 RLASEATRTT
+771 RLASETTRTT
-781 SASGLDVTMRFD
+781 SANGLSVTVRFD

-802 VLTDIVTLAQDGART
+802 VLSDVTTLAQDGART

-828 LLWSRT
+828 LLWSKT
-834 SDISAD
+834 SNINAD
-840 GKTTVISRDELG
+840 GKTTVINRDELG
-852 GGYTTERETRVIGS
+852 GGYTTERETRLIGS

-876 LAQNGDVISQTS
+876 LAQNGTVISQTS
-888 SDLGADRLSRTSY
+888 STLSADRLSRTSY
-901 IDANGNGQNERIAEH
+901 IDANGNGQNERFTEH
-916 QTIRYADGGRFE
+916 QTIRYADGARFE
-928 RDLIWGADWSLLRK
+928 RDLTWGADWSLLRK

-966 DNTFTSVVSR
+966 DNTFTSAVSR

-981 TTVREASFVRDGAKY
+981 TTVREVSFVRGGAKY

-1012 REDVDSDGTFDRAV
+1012 REDVDGDGTFDRTVA
-1026 VDLTSI
+1026 DLTSI

-1048 GNLLSRTTEQRYVD
+1048 GNLLSQTTEQRHAD

-1077 MDQLITVSRAAD
+1077 ADQVTTVTRATD

-1096 RILSTDGS
+1096 RILSADGS
-1104 AASESLKD
+1104 VASQAIKE

-1119 STSKLDRYGRGRFD
+1119 STSKLDRFGRGRFD
-1133 EITLSSLVRQ
+1133 EITLSNLVRQ

-1182 DGNGSFDQVT
+1182 DGNGSFDQVI

-1232 FVRTDSDGDGNINI
+1232 LVRTDSDGDGNINI

-1254 DGGEFTENRS
+1254 DGGEFVENRS
-1264 LTNTGVLLSRST
+1264 LTNTGLLLSRTT

-1287 QTVDVD
+1287 QTVDLD

-1300 VQNQYTDLPAD
+1300 VHNQYTDLPAD

-1316 SRTTSANDGSV
+1316 SRTSSANDGSV

-1349 GDWVYDETTNRN
+1349 GDWVFDETTNRN

-1371 TIETKLSG
+1371 IIETKLSG
-1379 SSVASRSTV
+1379 TSVASRSTV

-1407 AVDDVTRTTKAL
+1407 AVDGVTRTTKAL
-1419 LASGAVVETVTKRSG
+1419 LASGTVVETVTKRSG
-1434 NNALISSTSKTTSS
+1434 NNALVSSTSKTTSS
-1448 DGLSIVELEDAD
+1448 DGMSIVQLEDVD

-1485 LGHNGELLSHT
+1485 LGQNGELLSRT

-1522 RTSST
+1522 WTSST
-1527 TIDAHGVKT
+1527 TIDAYGVKT

-1559 GLSKSTVYTDG
+1559 GLSKSTVYADG
-1570 NATTLRSVNEN
+1570 NATTLRSVNET
-1581 TEILQNGSIRQT
+1581 TEVLQNGSTRQT

-1633 ISQELLGNGV
+1633 LNQELLDNGV

-1648 VEMRPD
+1648 IEMRPD

-1665 TSGNKLVETSTFDT
+1665 TSANKLVETSTFDT
-1679 NGDGASDSRI
+1679 NGDGASDARI
-1689 IKTKSLKLDGSS
+1689 VKTKSLKLDGS
-1701 TTTTDYQTNV
+1701 TTTSTDYQTYV
-1711 NGNWITKGKEEHSES
+1711 NGSWVTKGKEEHSES

-1744 TVSRGI
+1744 MASRGL

-1756 DGSRTAVET
+1756 DGSRTSIET
-1765 WQSVAA
+1765 WQAA
-1771 TVRRTETTVSANGMG
+1771 ATTVRRTETTVSANGMG
-1786 RTVQVDANGNG
+1786 KTVQVDADGNG
-1797 SVDEKRVT
+1797 TFDEKRVT
-1805 NKTFNSDGT
+1805 NKTFKSDGT
-1814 VVETSRTTGVNDALL
+1814 IVETSRTTGVSDALL

-1844 TSSQSTFVSAATRT
+1844 TSSQSTLVPAATRT
-1858 TVRSLREKA
+1858 TVRSLRERA
-1867 DGSQVESATVR
+1867 DGSQVETATVR
-1878 DGSNAIIETITA
+1878 DGSNAIIEIITA

-1899 VTKRDQNGDGTIDQ
+1899 VTKRDQNGDGTVDQ
-1913 VEETKRTIDG
+1913 IEETNRMIDG
-1923 REITTIT
+1923 RETTTIT

-1956 IDKNGDGAFDTKKT
+1956 IDKNGDGVFDTKKT

-1999 KSTTSADGRR
+1999 KSKTSADGRR
-2009 FFEETDIDGNGSID
+2009 FIEETDVDGNGSID

-2038 KVANTAAARK
+2038 KVTNTATARK
-2048 SAYMRFSEI
+2048 SAYMRFGEI

-2072 ASQMTKTSRLDQD
+2072 ASPMTKTSRLDQD

-2097 TLIDGSVKTAITE
+2097 TLIDGSVESEITE
-2110 TKTDGTVKANGSF
+2110 TKTDGTVKARGSF

-2132 VLEKDSNNDGV
+2132 VLEKDNNNDGV

-2185 LTSITKDDSGRK
+2185 ITSITKDASDRK
-2197 IAEQNK
+2197 IAEQMK
-2203 LEDGTSTRLTYVAES
+2203 LADGTSTRLTYVAET

-2258 RKTIEK
+2258 RKTLEK

-2292 SGVRTGLVDFDARNT
+2292 SGVRTGLTDFDTGNT
-2307 ELWREVHRTFD
+2307 ETWREVHRTFD
-2318 AQGRVLTQINVQD
+2318 AQGSVLTQINLYD
-2331 DGQKVEYTF
+2331 NGTRTEYTF
-2340 DVANTQVWSR
+2340 DVANTQAWSR
-2350 YINQFDNAGRHFYA
+2350 YINEFDSAGRHFYA

-2377 IDAVNSQSWSKIGQS
+2377 IDATNAQSWSKIGQA
-2392 FDAAGRLLFQ
+2392 FDSAGRLTFQ

-2422 PWQRYTNVFD
+2422 PWQRYANVFD

-2461 WWRHEQTWDAAGRRT
+2461 WWRHEQTWDATGRRT
-2476 VLTLVHDNGTRTT
+2476 VLTLVHDNGARDT
-2489 TFYDVLGNQYWSRI
+2489 TFYDVIGNQEWSRI
-2503 EQSFDS
+2503 EQSFNS
-2509 AGRITQ
+2509 AGQFQREMQFNDNGTSKETVVDVHNQHDWYSQITERYNGGG
-2515 QLDFIDDGSQDK
+2515 FK
-2527 TVFDVDNR
+2527 NR
-2535 RDWYA
+2535 RTNWDNGYYTYYTPASRGNWRW
-2540 QTTYG
+2540 TTYNQ
-2545 GRRMGSTYGRTDW
+2545 YGQ
-2558 DDGTYTIYQSA
+2558 IIES
-2569 GIHYSSRWFHYDRY
+2569 YDPDQ
-2583 GNLIGQ
+2583 NL
-2589 GGGED
+2589 
-2594 NHSPVILDL
+2594 NPVLLDL
-2603 DNDGHIDLRPID
+2603 NNDGHLDLRPID
-2615 INNGELR
+2615 INNGQIN

-2641 AGPQDG
+2641 VGPQDG
-2647 FLAIDLGAD
+2647 FLAIDLAAD
-2656 GSAGPNGLIN
+2656 GSAGPDGAIN

-2673 TLWPAE
+2673 TLWPTE
-2679 EQGSTDSD
+2679 EQGSTNSD

-2696 TNNDGLLSAEDAR
+2696 TNNDGLLSAEDSR

-2721 NGISEAGELSTLDQL
+2721 NGVSETGEVSTLDQL
-2736 GIKYINLIPTADG
+2736 GIKYINLIPTTDG
-2749 AKDFADGSA
+2749 AQSFADGSA

-2766 QVDGQTRLVGDV
+2766 KVDGQTRLVGDV

>member
-1 MDRYG
+1 MNNWAGFTISGSVGPYQFGIGKDQGGWYARPEFNAEIQAERGGYG
-6 VTTQGG
+6 VKYDPVTGKTTLSAPTG
-12 SISIT
+12 
-17 FSDGTVTTIHDADR
+17 FLAAMEADR
-31 WGVSPNL
+31 KSYKGSVGF
-38 PNWHEYRGTEYIGSA
+38 EIGSP
-53 RTNSIQSVWSTLLSS
+53 V
-68 PAPRELFS
+68 F
-76 KVESGWKA
+76 
-84 KNGSVTD
+84 
-91 TFGPGFVQHR
+91 
-101 IDGKNYVVLNITMD
+101 
-115 DYAGQIAQHPL
+115 
-126 FPGLVARHVT
+126 
-136 TKNGYVVIESVG
+136 
-148 IGNTSKLGPLT
+148 
-159 PFINNILGK
+159 
-168 LLFSNTGIKA
+168 
-178 TYDKISAEMAHILNY
+178 
-193 NPQCFPATA
+193 
-202 RITLE
+202 
-207 DGGSVPISDISI
+207 GGSVSFDWGRVGQPISINGTSYFRVGPDTVMRSVPTTAVGPFGRVIEVTTYKEVAPNQYIKVNTQHTWMNAQAQAEMGVLVHGNDTYTRTAKCFPGNVLVSLSDGSETEISNVRV
-219 GDVVLAFDPKSAFGR
+219 GDSVLAFDPSLNGGR
-234 GDLIARRVTRV
+234 GDLVPRRVTRV
-245 FRNVTTE
+245 FRNATQE
-252 WLKLR
+252 WYRLSWSGRSGPK
-257 WEEAGE
+257 
-263 HRELICTP
+263 ELVVTP

-276 SEEGDFPSIV
+276 DQFGAFPQIEEMIEAGK
-286 EMLANNRATLVSA
+286 ATVVLA
-299 SGKLIEVSAERI
+299 SGELVDVVAKKI
-311 VYSAETAD
+311 VYSAETAHL
-319 QFERAQV
+319 FERAAIMSL
-326 YGAAT
+326 AAGNT
-331 GGAALQP
+331 ALEP
-338 FELDGW
+338 IETNSW
-344 QTYNFEVEDLH
+344 QTYNFEVEGLH
-355 TYVADGIRVHNI
+355 TYVAGGIRVHNI
-367 SDGVAHNLKGVDDF
+367 SDDIAHNGMGVDDF
-381 GPIGLAYNVKGYG
+381 GLFAVAYNVRGYG
-394 TTSINGN
+394 DTSISSN
-401 ALDYYYDSLGG
+401 ALNNYYDAMGG
-412 AKGFA
+412 AKGYA
-417 GSAIGWGLTSALA
+417 GTAIGWGLTSALA
-430 AQATYSSA
+430 AQATYGNAFKTQS
-438 YFSQAVFSVAYQE
+438 VFEVAYQE
-451 KVGKHYSADFTEYLA
+451 KAGKYYSPDLAAYLGYSAR
-466 YNASQYA
+466 QYA
-473 RATPPSQAS
+473 PTAGIGS
-482 AAGFLESLGPARY
+482 AHEARFNESLGPARY

-512 GHSFLQA
+512 GYGFLEA
-519 YAAEAKV
+519 YAAQANV
-526 SIYSDPA
+526 SIYSDQA
-533 YRAYEKHQQQNRDR
+533 YRALEKHTQQNRDR

-556 GENQSGKSKSGGKS
+556 AESQSGKSKSEGKS
-570 DSSGSS
+570 GSSGSS

-585 GDGRLDLSDQTNS
+585 GDGRLDLNDQTNS

-609 KRRTSWVGAG
+609 KRRTSWVGGG

-687 ITQKSL
+687 VTQKSL
-693 VELGIESIDLSIDE
+693 AELGIESIDLSIDE

-727 NGDTGTA
+727 NGQTGTA
-734 ATATLKHDNN
+734 ATATLKHDDN
-744 GFVVSETKTVDASG
+744 GFVVSETKTIDASG
-758 NVTVVTKAHDKDG
+758 NVTIITKAHDKDG
-771 RLASEATRTT
+771 RLASETTRTT
-781 SASGLDVTMRFD
+781 SANGLDVTMRFD
-793 DNGDGVVDR
+793 DNGDSVVDR
-802 VLTDIVTLAQDGART
+802 VLTDVTAIGQVGART
-817 RAETMRNGGGT
+817 RVETMRSGGGT
-828 LLWSRT
+828 LLWSKT

-840 GKTTVISRDELG
+840 GKTTIISRDELG

-876 LAQNGDVISQTS
+876 LAQNGNVISQTS
-888 SDLGADRLSRTSY
+888 SALSADRLSRTSY
-901 IDANGNGQNERIAEH
+901 IDANGNGQNERITEH

-928 RDLIWGADWSLLRK
+928 RDLTWGADWSLLRK
-942 EEVAISADNLTQ
+942 EEVAISADNLAQ

-966 DNTFTSVVSR
+966 DNTFTSAVSR

-981 TTVREASFVRDGAKY
+981 TTVRETSFSRDGAKFA
-996 KDLETTTS
+996 DIETTAS

-1012 REDVDSDGTFDRAV
+1012 REDANGDGTFERSVTDI
-1026 VDLTSI
+1026 TSI
-1032 SADGTKTRT
+1032 SSDGTKTT
-1041 ITNRSAS
+1041 TVTGYSAV
-1048 GNLLSRTTEQRYVD
+1048 GHLLSQTTEQRHAD
-1062 GLTGSNTIDSNGDGH
+1062 GLTGSNTVDSNGDGH
-1077 MDQLITVSRAAD
+1077 TDQLITVARTAD

-1096 RILSTDGS
+1096 RILSADGS
-1104 AASESLKD
+1104 VASETIKE

-1119 STSKLDRYGRGRFD
+1119 STSKLDRYGRGQFD
-1133 EITLSSLVRQ
+1133 EITLSNLVRQ
-1143 ADGGSTRTLEKRSE
+1143 ADGSSTRTLEKRSA
-1157 NSTLINRIVEY
+1157 NSTLFNRIVEY
-1168 SNATGLSTSKSTDV
+1168 SNATGLSTSKSADV
-1182 DGNGSFDQVT
+1182 DGNGSFDQLI

-1232 FVRTDSDGDGNINI
+1232 LVRTDSDGDGNINI
-1246 EVGSTIGA
+1246 EIGSTIGA
-1254 DGGEFTENRS
+1254 DGGEFVENRS
-1264 LTNTGVLLSRST
+1264 LTNTGVLLSRTT

-1287 QTVDVD
+1287 QTVDLD
-1293 GDGVIDR
+1293 GDGIIDR
-1300 VQNQYTDLPAD
+1300 VHNQYTDLPAD

-1316 SRTTSANDGSV
+1316 SHTTSANDGSV
-1327 IRQDIKWVSGNGMNE
+1327 IRQDVKWVSGNGMNE

-1349 GDWVYDETTNRN
+1349 GDWVVDETTNKN

-1371 TIETKLSG
+1371 IIETKLSG
-1379 SSVASRSTV
+1379 TSIGSRSTV
-1388 RTSANGLISTVE
+1388 RTSANGLISTIE
-1400 QDFDGND
+1400 QDFDGNG
-1407 AVDDVTRTTKAL
+1407 AVDDITTTTKSL
-1419 LASGAVVETVTKRSG
+1419 LSNGAVVETVAKRSG
-1434 NNALISSTSKTTSS
+1434 NSTLVSSTSKTTSS
-1448 DGLSIVELEDAD
+1448 DGMSIVQLEDVD

-1485 LGHNGELLSHT
+1485 LSQNGELLSRT
-1496 ATTTLR
+1496 ATTTPR
-1502 GGLSSTQVIDRDGD
+1502 GGLSSTQVIDSDGD
-1516 GTVDET
+1516 GIVDET
-1522 RTSST
+1522 RTSNT
-1527 TIDAHGVKT
+1527 TIDVYGVKT

-1559 GLSKSTVYTDG
+1559 GLSKSTVYTNG
-1570 NATTLRSVNEN
+1570 NATTLRSVNET
-1581 TEILQNGSIRQT
+1581 TEILQNGSTRQT
-1593 TEIRKGDLSLESK
+1593 TEIRKSDLSLESK

-1633 ISQELLGNGV
+1633 LNQELLDNGV

-1648 VEMRPD
+1648 IEMRPD

-1665 TSGNKLVETSTFDT
+1665 TSGNKLIETSTFDT
-1679 NGDGASDSRI
+1679 NGDGGSDARI
-1689 IKTKSLKLDGSS
+1689 IKTKSLNPDGGA
-1701 TTTTDYQTNV
+1701 TTTTDYQANV
-1711 NGNWITKGKEEHSES
+1711 NGSWVTKGKEEHSES

-1731 QSTSWNDAGGSGW
+1731 QTTSWNDAGGSGW
-1744 TVSRGI
+1744 TASRNM

-1765 WQSVAA
+1765 WQAAAA

-1786 RTVQVDANGNG
+1786 KTVQVDADGNG
-1797 SVDEKRVT
+1797 SVDEKMVT
-1805 NKTFNSDGT
+1805 NKSFNADGT
-1814 VVETSRTTGVNDALL
+1814 IVETSRTTGVSDALL

-1844 TSSQSTFVSAATRT
+1844 TSSQSTLVPAATRI
-1858 TVRSLREKA
+1858 TVRSLRERA
-1867 DGSQVESATVR
+1867 DGSQVETATVR

-1899 VTKRDQNGDGTIDQ
+1899 VTKRDQNGDGTVDQ
-1913 VEETKRTIDG
+1913 IEETQGMIDG

-1930 NFRTSGT
+1930 NFRTPGT

-1951 TRIIE
+1951 ARIIE
-1956 IDKNGDGAFDTKKT
+1956 IDKNGDGVFDTRKT

-2038 KVANTAAARK
+2038 KVTNTAAARK
-2048 SAYMRFSEI
+2048 SAYMRFGEI
-2057 YWNSAIAATTETTVD
+2057 YWNNAIAATTETTVD
-2072 ASQMTKTSRLDQD
+2072 ASQMTKTTRLDQD
-2085 GDGYFETIMKTS
+2085 GDGYFETVMKTS

-2110 TKTDGTVKANGSF
+2110 TKADGTVKANGSF
-2123 RMSHDGSTT
+2123 RTSHDGSAT
-2132 VLEKDSNNDGV
+2132 VLEKDSDNDGV
-2143 IDYIETSIRMTSGA
+2143 VDYIETSIRMTSGA

-2163 TKSAAGVDTETRT
+2163 TKNAAGVDTETRT

-2185 LTSITKDDSGRK
+2185 LTSIAWDGSGRK
-2197 IAEQNK
+2197 IAEQTK
-2203 LEDGTSTRLTYVAES
+2203 LADGTSTRVTYVADS

-2258 RKTIEK
+2258 RKTLEK

-2273 TISFVAETGA
+2273 TISFVVETGA
-2283 QIKAEYFSA
+2283 QIKAQYFNA
-2292 SGVRTGLVDFDARNT
+2292 SGIRTGLTDFDTGNT
-2307 ELWREVHRTFD
+2307 EVWREVHRTFD
-2318 AQGRVLTQINVQD
+2318 AQGRTLTQINLYD
-2331 DGQKVEYTF
+2331 NGTKTEYTF
-2340 DVANTQVWSR
+2340 DVANAQAWSR
-2350 YINQFDNAGRHFYA
+2350 YINEFDSAGRHYYA

-2377 IDAVNSQSWSKIGQS
+2377 IDAVNSQSWSRIGQS
-2392 FDAAGRLLFQ
+2392 FDAAGRLQFQ

-2432 NLGRHYYAQQLNDD
+2432 NAGRHYYANQQNDD

-2453 FDVTNSQS
+2453 FDVTNSQP

-2476 VLTLVHDNGTRTT
+2476 VFTLVHDNGTRTT
-2489 TFYDVLGNQYWSRI
+2489 TIYDVLGNQYWSRI
-2503 EQSFDS
+2503 EQSFDG

-2515 QLDFIDDGSQDK
+2515 QLDFIDDGNQDK
-2527 TVFDVDNR
+2527 TEFDVNNR
-2535 RDWYA
+2535 YNWYSK
-2540 QTTYG
+2540 TVYG
-2545 GRRMGSTYGRTDW
+2545 GWRMGSTRFREDY
-2558 DDGTYTIYQSA
+2558 DDGTYKIFQDA
-2569 GIHYSSRWFHYDRY
+2569 GAGYSTRWFHYDRY
-2583 GNLIGQ
+2583 GNLIDQ

-2594 NHSPVILDL
+2594 NHSPVMLDL

-2615 INNGELR
+2615 LNNGELH
-2622 AGSPQFDWN
+2622 ADSPQFDWN
-2631 GDGLADATAW
+2631 GDGLADVTAW

-2647 FLAIDLGAD
+2647 FLAIDLAAD
-2656 GSAGPNGLIN
+2656 GAAGPDGVIN

-2673 TLWPAE
+2673 TLWPTE

-2687 LEALRLVFD
+2687 LEAVRLVFD
-2696 TNNDGLLSAEDAR
+2696 TNHDGLLSAEDAR

-2749 AKDFADGSA
+2749 AQSFADGSA

-2766 QVDGQTRLVGDV
+2766 KVDGQTRLVGDV

-2784 SSPT
+2784 SSPA

>member
-1 MDRYG
+1 MANANIIDPTPMVNWAGFTISGSVGPYQFGVGRDQNGWYGRPEFNAEIQAERGGYG
-6 VTTQGG
+6 VKYDPVTGKTTLSAPPGFFAATEADRKSYKASLGFEISSPVFGG
-12 SISIT
+12 NVSFDWGRVGQPISINGMSYVRSGAHEVIRT
-17 FSDGTVTTIHDADR
+17 VKTGARDQWGPVVEATIFREVAPNQYVKVSTQYTSMVVRWQAENGIFVHGDDTYTRTAKCFPGNVLVLLSDG
-31 WGVSPNL
+31 S
-38 PNWHEYRGTEYIGSA
+38 ETEI
-53 RTNSIQSVWSTLLSS
+53 
-68 PAPRELFS
+68 
-76 KVESGWKA
+76 
-84 KNGSVTD
+84 
-91 TFGPGFVQHR
+91 
-101 IDGKNYVVLNITMD
+101 
-115 DYAGQIAQHPL
+115 
-126 FPGLVARHVT
+126 
-136 TKNGYVVIESVG
+136 
-148 IGNTSKLGPLT
+148 
-159 PFINNILGK
+159 
-168 LLFSNTGIKA
+168 SNV
-178 TYDKISAEMAHILNY
+178 
-193 NPQCFPATA
+193 
-202 RITLE
+202 R
-207 DGGSVPISDISI
+207 I
-219 GDVVLAFDPKSAFGR
+219 GDSVLAFDPSLKGGR
-234 GDLIARRVTRV
+234 GDLVSRRVTRV
-245 FRNVTTE
+245 FRNTTHE
-252 WLKLR
+252 WFRLSWSGR
-257 WEEAGE
+257 TGPN
-263 HRELICTP
+263 ELVVTP

-276 SEEGDFPSIV
+276 DQFGAFPQIEEMIEAGK
-286 EMLANNRATLVSA
+286 ATVVLA
-299 SGKLIEVSAERI
+299 SGELVDVVAKKI
-311 VYSAETAD
+311 VYSAETAHL
-319 QFERAQV
+319 FERATV
-326 YGAAT
+326 TRMAA
-331 GGAALQP
+331 GNNALQP
-338 FELDGW
+338 VEVEGW

-355 TYVADGIRVHNI
+355 TYVAGGIRVHNI
-367 SDGVAHNLKGVDDF
+367 SDDIAHNGQGVDDY
-381 GPIGLAYNVKGYG
+381 GLFAVAYNVRGYG
-394 TTSINGN
+394 DTSISSG
-401 ALDYYYDSLGG
+401 ALNHYYDAMGG
-412 AKGFA
+412 AKGYA
-417 GSAIGWGLTSALA
+417 GTAIGWGLTSALA
-430 AQATYSSA
+430 AQATYSNAFVTQS
-438 YFSQAVFSVAYQE
+438 VFEVAYRE
-451 KVGKHYSADFTEYLA
+451 KAGQYYSPDLAAYLGYSAR
-466 YNASQYA
+466 QYA
-473 RATPPSQAS
+473 PTVGISRQEY
-482 AAGFLESLGPARY
+482 AAGFVESLGPARY

-512 GHSFLQA
+512 GYGFLEA

-526 SIYSDPA
+526 SIYSDQA
-533 YRAYEKHQQQNRDR
+533 YRALEKHTKQNQDR
-547 LGASGKGGG
+547 LGSSGKGGG
-556 GENQSGKSKSGGKS
+556 GESQSGKSKSGGKS

-585 GDGRLDLSDQTNS
+585 GDGRLEVSDQTSS

-687 ITQKSL
+687 VTQKSL
-693 VELGIESIDLSIDE
+693 AELGIESIDLSIDE

-727 NGDTGTA
+727 NGETGTA
-734 ATATLKHDNN
+734 ATATLKHDDN
-744 GFVVSETKTVDASG
+744 GFVVSETKTTDASG
-758 NVTVVTKAHDKDG
+758 NVNVVTKAHDKDG
-771 RLASEATRTT
+771 RLASETTRTT
-781 SASGLDVTMRFD
+781 SANGLGVTMRFD

-802 VLTDIVTLAQDGART
+802 ALTDVTTLAQGART
-817 RAETMRNGGGT
+817 RVETMRNGGGT

-840 GKTTVISRDELG
+840 GTTTVISRDELG
-852 GGYTTERETRVIGS
+852 GGYTTERETRVTGS
-866 DNSLTTTIAQ
+866 DNSLTMTIAQ

-888 SDLGADRLSRTSY
+888 SVLSADRLSRTSY
-901 IDANGNGQNERIAEH
+901 IDANGNGQNERITEH

-928 RDLIWGADWSLLRK
+928 RDLTWGADWSLLRK

-966 DNTFTSVVSR
+966 DNTFTSTVSR

-981 TTVREASFVRDGAKY
+981 TTVRKTSLSRDGAKFA
-996 KDLETTTS
+996 DIETTTS

-1012 REDVDSDGTFDRAV
+1012 REDANGDGTFERSVSDM
-1026 VDLTSI
+1026 TSI
-1032 SADGTKTRT
+1032 SADGAKTT
-1041 ITNRSAS
+1041 TVTGYSAV
-1048 GNLLSRTTEQRYVD
+1048 GHLLSQATEQRHAD

-1077 MDQLITVSRAAD
+1077 TDQLITVSRAAD
-1089 GTITETN
+1089 GTITETT
-1096 RILSTDGS
+1096 RIFSADGTV
-1104 AASESLKD
+1104 ASEGIKE

-1119 STSKLDRYGRGRFD
+1119 STSKLDRFSRGRFD
-1133 EITLSSLVRQ
+1133 EITLSNLVRQ
-1143 ADGGSTRTLEKRSE
+1143 ADGGSTRTVEKRSE
-1157 NSTLINRIVEY
+1157 NSTLVNRIVES
-1168 SNATGLSTSKSTDV
+1168 SNATGLSTSNSTDL
-1182 DGNGSFDQVT
+1182 DGNGSFDQII

-1207 TENRSGDGTLIS
+1207 TENRSGDGSLIS
-1219 KEENWVTADKRGK
+1219 KEENWVTGDKRGK
-1232 FVRTDSDGDGNINI
+1232 LVRTDTDGDGNINI
-1246 EVGSTIGA
+1246 EVGSTIGT
-1254 DGGEFTENRS
+1254 DGGEFAENRS
-1264 LTNTGVLLSRST
+1264 LTNTGTLLSRTT

-1293 GDGVIDR
+1293 GDGIIDR
-1300 VQNQYTDLPAD
+1300 VHNQYTDLPAD

-1327 IRQDIKWVSGNGMNE
+1327 IRQDVKWVSGNGMNE

-1371 TIETKLSG
+1371 IIETKLSG

-1407 AVDDVTRTTKAL
+1407 AVDDVTTTTKAL

-1434 NNALISSTSKTTSS
+1434 NNTLVSSTSKTTSS
-1448 DGLSIVELEDAD
+1448 DGMSIVQLEDVD

-1485 LGHNGELLSHT
+1485 LGQNGELVSRSE
-1496 ATTTLR
+1496 TTTLR

-1516 GTVDET
+1516 GIVDET

-1527 TIDAHGVKT
+1527 SIDAYGVKT

-1551 ATVTETAN
+1551 ATTTESAN
-1559 GLSKSTVYTDG
+1559 GLSKSTVYSDG
-1570 NATTLRSVNEN
+1570 NVTTLRSVHET
-1581 TEILQNGSIRQT
+1581 TEILQNGSTRQT

-1606 TVVLTSGDKQSIV
+1606 TIVLTSGDKQSIV

-1633 ISQELLGNGV
+1633 LSQELLDNGV

-1665 TSGNKLVETSTFDT
+1665 TSANKLVETTTFDT
-1679 NGDGASDSRI
+1679 NGDGTSDARI
-1689 IKTKSLKLDGSS
+1689 VKTRSLKLDGS
-1701 TTTTDYQTNV
+1701 TTTSTDHQANV
-1711 NGNWITKGKEEHSES
+1711 NGNWVTKGKEEHSES

-1731 QSTSWNDAGGSGW
+1731 QTTSWNDAGGSGW
-1744 TVSRGI
+1744 TASRSL

-1765 WQSVAA
+1765 WQAA
-1771 TVRRTETTVSANGMG
+1771 ATTVRRTETAVTADGMEK
-1786 RTVQVDANGNG
+1786 TVQVDADGNG
-1797 SVDEKRVT
+1797 TVDEKRVT
-1805 NKTFNSDGT
+1805 NKTFNGDGT
-1814 VVETSRTTGVNDALL
+1814 IAETSRTTGASDALL
-1829 SLVSVTTSADGLTTT
+1829 SLVTVTTSADGLTTT
-1844 TSSQSTFVSAATRT
+1844 TSSESTLVPAATRT
-1858 TVRSLREKA
+1858 TVRSLRERA
-1867 DGSQVESATVR
+1867 DGSLVETATVR

-1899 VTKRDQNGDGTIDQ
+1899 VTKRDQNGDGSVDQ
-1913 VEETKRTIDG
+1913 IEETNRMIDG

-1930 NFRTSGT
+1930 NFRASGT
-1937 VSSKSVDTVSADRL
+1937 VSSKSVDSVSADRL

-1956 IDKNGDGAFDTKKT
+1956 IDKNGDGVFDTKKT

-1981 EVTTTE
+1981 EVTTAE

-2009 FFEETDIDGNGSID
+2009 FFEETDVDGNGSID

-2038 KVANTAAARK
+2038 KVTNTAAARK
-2048 SAYMRFSEI
+2048 SAYMRFGEI
-2057 YWNSAIAATTETTVD
+2057 YWNSAIAAATETTVD
-2072 ASQMTKTSRLDQD
+2072 ASQMTKTSKLDQD

-2097 TLIDGSVKTAITE
+2097 TLIDGSVKTEITE
-2110 TKTDGTVKANGSF
+2110 TKTDGTVKAHGSF

-2163 TKSAAGVDTETRT
+2163 TKSAAGVDTENRT

-2185 LTSITKDDSGRK
+2185 LTSITKDASGRK
-2197 IAEQNK
+2197 IAEQSK
-2203 LEDGTSTRLTYVAES
+2203 LADGTSTRLTYVAES

-2236 TLYDRANAEAWSRVE
+2236 TLYDRANTEAWSRVE

-2258 RKTIEK
+2258 RKTLEK
-2264 QFMDDGTSV
+2264 QFLDDGTSV
-2273 TISFVAETGA
+2273 TISFVAATGA
-2283 QIKAEYFSA
+2283 QIKAEYFNA
-2292 SGVRTGLVDFDARNT
+2292 SGVRTGLTDFDTGNT
-2307 ELWREVHRTFD
+2307 ESWREVHRTFD
-2318 AQGRVLTQINVQD
+2318 AQGRVLTQINIHD
-2331 DGQKVEYTF
+2331 NGAKTEYTF
-2340 DVANTQVWSR
+2340 DVANTQAWSR
-2350 YINQFDNAGRHFYA
+2350 YINEFDSAGRHFYA

-2377 IDAVNSQSWSKIGQS
+2377 IDAANSQPWSKIGQA
-2392 FDAAGRLLFQ
+2392 FDSAGRLTFQ

-2411 WEYTYDPLNAQ
+2411 TEYSYDPSNSQ

-2461 WWRHEQTWDAAGRRT
+2461 WWRHEQTWDTAGRRT
-2476 VLTLVHDNGTRTT
+2476 VFTLVHDNGTRTT
-2489 TFYDVLGNQYWSRI
+2489 TIYDVLGNQYWSRI
-2503 EQSFDS
+2503 EQSFDA

-2535 RDWYA
+2535 YDWYA
-2540 QTTYG
+2540 KTTYG
-2545 GRRMGSTYGRTDW
+2545 GSRMGSTSSREDY
-2558 DDGTYTIYQSA
+2558 DDGTYKIFQWA
-2569 GIHYSSRWFHYDRY
+2569 GAGYSTRWLHYDRY
-2583 GNLIGQ
+2583 GNLIDQ
-2589 GGGED
+2589 GGGQS
-2594 NHSPVILDL
+2594 NKSPVMLDL
-2603 DNDGHIDLRPID
+2603 DADGHIDLRPID
-2615 INNGELR
+2615 LSAGELD

-2631 GDGLADATAW
+2631 GDGLTDATAW
-2641 AGPQDG
+2641 VGPQDG

-2656 GSAGPNGLIN
+2656 GSAGPDGLIN

-2673 TLWPAE
+2673 TLWPTE

-2721 NGISEAGELSTLDQL
+2721 NGVSETGELSTLDQL
-2736 GIKYINLIPTADG
+2736 GIKYINLIPTTDG
-2749 AKDFADGSA
+2749 TQSFADGSA

>member
-1 MDRYG
+1 MDSGDSRSKDTPPSYRDMPEWGNVGFGLTAEAANYAVEQSAGRNFALARGTALAIGLTVADLVAAAKQGDWERVTVKTAGIAGG
-6 VTTQGG
+6 VLGG
-12 SISIT
+12 LLGGLISSRMKVSAPFGIGIT
-17 FSDGTVTTIHDADR
+17 FTT
-31 WGVSPNL
+31 S
-38 PNWHEYRGTEYIGSA
+38 YRGQKAAEQITQKTISA
-53 RTNSIQSVWSTLLSS
+53 SQKVL
-68 PAPRELFS
+68 REL
-76 KVESGWKA
+76 E
-84 KNGSVTD
+84 
-91 TFGPGFVQHR
+91 
-101 IDGKNYVVLNITMD
+101 
-115 DYAGQIAQHPL
+115 
-126 FPGLVARHVT
+126 
-136 TKNGYVVIESVG
+136 
-148 IGNTSKLGPLT
+148 
-159 PFINNILGK
+159 
-168 LLFSNTGIKA
+168 
-178 TYDKISAEMAHILNY
+178 KISAGISHRINPANSIGIAECFEASTKILL
-193 NPQCFPATA
+193 A
-202 RITLE
+202 
-207 DGGSVPISDISI
+207 DGTEKPISEVEV
-219 GDVVLAFDPKSAFGR
+219 GDTVLAFDGSANLGR
-234 GDLIARRVTRV
+234 GALCPRRVKKV
-245 FRNVTTE
+245 FSNTTSE
-252 WLKLR
+252 FVRLSWIAEGKQRDLV
-257 WEEAGE
+257 A
-263 HRELICTP
+263 TP

-276 SEEGDFPSIV
+276 AVSGDFPELGNMIKGGRAALLSRAGEILEV
-286 EMLANNRATLVSA
+286 LAET
-299 SGKLIEVSAERI
+299 IT
-311 VYSAETAD
+311 YCAETAHY
-319 QFERAQV
+319 FERAEAV
-326 YGAAT
+326 NISSGSSALVKVSPAA
-331 GGAALQP
+331 
-338 FELDGW
+338 W
-344 QTYNFEVEDLH
+344 KTYNFEVEDLH
-355 TYVADGIRVHNI
+355 TYVAEGIRVHNI
-367 SDGVAHNLKGVDDF
+367 SAPWAHTTEIGIAAAVHARYVANVPLDYAISLGRSAMAFNDPSYGKSDPVGYTSAGRAISIDKTAFNTFLAEKGGSSASAKDRAAAAAVGAMANGHSRTDAFAVAYNIAQKNGVETDGVF
-381 GPIGLAYNVKGYG
+381 
-394 TTSINGN
+394 
-401 ALDYYYDSLGG
+401 DSYVRRQMEQPTGG
-412 AKGFA
+412 
-417 GSAIGWGLTSALA
+417 
-430 AQATYSSA
+430 
-438 YFSQAVFSVAYQE
+438 
-451 KVGKHYSADFTEYLA
+451 
-466 YNASQYA
+466 
-473 RATPPSQAS
+473 
-482 AAGFLESLGPARY
+482 
-495 GEKVGSP
+495 
-502 EHIADRAFAA
+502 
-512 GHSFLQA
+512 
-519 YAAEAKV
+519 
-526 SIYSDPA
+526 
-533 YRAYEKHQQQNRDR
+533 
-547 LGASGKGGG
+547 SGKGGG
-556 GENQSGKSKSGGKS
+556 AEAISTPSRSGSISGTSAGAGKTSSRDSASGSSGSSGKSGGGDSTPANSGKS
-570 DSSGSS
+570 SSSKSSGNNNSSSSSS

-585 GDGRLDLSDQTNS
+585 GDGRLDLSDQANS

-687 ITQKSL
+687 VTQKSL
-693 VELGIESIDLSIDE
+693 AELGIESIDLSIDE

-727 NGDTGTA
+727 NGQTGTA
-734 ATATLKHDNN
+734 ATATLKHDDN
-744 GFVVSETKTVDASG
+744 GFAVSETRTVDASG
-758 NVTVVTKAHDKDG
+758 SVTVVTKAHDKDG
-771 RLASEATRTT
+771 RLASETTKTT

-802 VLTDIVTLAQDGART
+802 VLTDVTTIGQDGART
-817 RAETMRNGGGT
+817 RTETMRNGGGT

-834 SDISAD
+834 SDLSAD
-840 GKTTVISRDELG
+840 GKTTVINRDELG

-876 LAQNGDVISQTS
+876 LAQNGDMISQTS
-888 SDLGADRLSRTSY
+888 SALSADRLSRTFY
-901 IDANGNGQNERIAEH
+901 IDANGNGQNERITEH

-928 RDLIWGADWSLLRK
+928 RDLTWGADWSLLRK

-966 DNTFTSVVSR
+966 DNTFTSLVSR

-1012 REDVDSDGTFDRAV
+1012 REDVDGDGTFDRRVA
-1026 VDLTSI
+1026 DLTSI

-1048 GNLLSRTTEQRYVD
+1048 GHLLSQTTEQRHAD
-1062 GLTGSNTIDSNGDGH
+1062 GLTGSNTVDSNGDGH
-1077 MDQLITVSRAAD
+1077 TDQLITVSRAAD

-1096 RILSTDGS
+1096 RILSADGS
-1104 AASESLKD
+1104 VASESLKE

-1119 STSKLDRYGRGRFD
+1119 STSKLDRHGRGRFD
-1133 EITLSSLVRQ
+1133 EITLSSLIRQ
-1143 ADGGSTRTLEKRSE
+1143 ADGSSTRTLEKRSE
-1157 NSTLINRIVEY
+1157 NSTLVNRIVES

-1182 DGNGSFDQVT
+1182 DGNGSFDQVI
-1192 SANKTHNADG
+1192 SANKTQNADG

-1232 FVRTDSDGDGNINI
+1232 LVRTDSDGDGNINT

-1254 DGGEFTENRS
+1254 DGGEFVENRS
-1264 LTNTGVLLSRST
+1264 LTNTGTLLSRTT

-1287 QTVDVD
+1287 QTVDFD
-1293 GDGVIDR
+1293 GDGIIDR
-1300 VQNQYTDLPAD
+1300 VHNQYTDLPAD

-1327 IRQDIKWVSGNGMNE
+1327 IRQDVKWVSGNGMNE

-1371 TIETKLSG
+1371 IIETKLSG
-1379 SSVASRSTV
+1379 SSIASRSTV
-1388 RTSANGLISTVE
+1388 RTSANGLISTAE
-1400 QDFDGND
+1400 QDFDGDN
-1407 AVDDVTRTTKAL
+1407 AVDDVTRTTKSL
-1419 LASGAVVETVTKRSG
+1419 LENGAVIETVTKRSG
-1434 NNALISSTSKTTSS
+1434 NNELVSSTSKTTSS
-1448 DGLSIVELEDAD
+1448 DGMSIVQLEDVD

-1470 QTIAASGNTSLEVKE
+1470 QTIAASGNSSLEVKE
-1485 LGHNGELLSHT
+1485 LGQNGEVLSRT

-1527 TIDAHGVKT
+1527 TIDAYGVKT

-1551 ATVTETAN
+1551 ATVTETTN
-1559 GLSKSTVYTDG
+1559 GLSKSTVYADG
-1570 NATTLRSVNEN
+1570 NTARLRSVNET
-1581 TEILQNGSIRQT
+1581 TEILQNGSTRQT

-1633 ISQELLGNGV
+1633 LNQELLDNGV

-1654 GITADRSKTVE
+1654 GIAADRSKTVE
-1665 TSGNKLVETSTFDT
+1665 MSTNKLVETTTFDA
-1679 NGDGASDSRI
+1679 NGDGASDGRI
-1689 IKTKSLKLDGSS
+1689 IKTKSLKLDGGA

-1711 NGNWITKGKEEHSES
+1711 NGNWVTKGKEEHSES

-1744 TVSRGI
+1744 TASRSL

-1765 WQSVAA
+1765 WQAA
-1771 TVRRTETTVSANGMG
+1771 ATTVRRTETTVSANGMG
-1786 RTVQVDANGNG
+1786 KTVQVDADGNG
-1797 SVDEKRVT
+1797 TFDEKRVT

-1814 VVETSRTTGVNDALL
+1814 IVETSRTTGVSDALL

-1844 TSSQSTFVSAATRT
+1844 TRDQSALVPAATRT

-1867 DGSQVESATVR
+1867 DGSQVETATVR

-1899 VTKRDQNGDGTIDQ
+1899 VTKRDQNGDGTVDQ
-1913 VEETKRTIDG
+1913 IEETKRTIDG

-1930 NFRTSGT
+1930 NFRTTGT

-2009 FFEETDIDGNGSID
+2009 FLEETDVDGNGSID

-2038 KVANTAAARK
+2038 KVTNTAAARK
-2048 SAYMRFSEI
+2048 SAYMRFGEI
-2057 YWNSAIAATTETTVD
+2057 YWNNATPAASETT
-2072 ASQMTKTSRLDQD
+2072 ANANQMTKTSKLDQD
-2085 GDGYFETIMKTS
+2085 GDGYFETVMKTS
-2097 TLIDGSVKTAITE
+2097 TLIDGSVKTDVTE
-2110 TKTDGTVKANGSF
+2110 TKTDGTVKARGSF

-2143 IDYIETSIRMTSGA
+2143 VDYVETSIRMTSGA

-2185 LTSITKDDSGRK
+2185 LTSITKDASGRK

-2203 LEDGTSTRLTYVAES
+2203 LADGTSTRLTYVAES
-2218 GLVKSSEVL
+2218 GWVKSSEVL

-2251 QTYDAEE
+2251 QTYDGEE
-2258 RKTIEK
+2258 RKTLEK
-2264 QFMDDGTSV
+2264 QLMDDGTSV
-2273 TISFVAETGA
+2273 TISFVAATGA
-2283 QIKAEYFSA
+2283 QIKAEYFNA
-2292 SGVRTGLVDFDARNT
+2292 SGVRTGLVDFDTGNT
-2307 ELWREVHRTFD
+2307 ESWREVHRTFD
-2318 AQGRVLTQINVQD
+2318 AQGRVVTQIDMQD
-2331 DGQKVEYTF
+2331 DGSKVEYTF
-2340 DVANTQVWSR
+2340 DVANTESWSR
-2350 YINQFDNAGRHFYA
+2350 YMNRFDSAGRHFYA
-2364 HQLNDD
+2364 HRTNDS
-2370 GSTYVTT
+2370 GTYDT
-2377 IDAVNSQSWSKIGQS
+2377 IT
-2392 FDAAGRLLFQ
+2392 FDVSNVQPWTKLEQAFDSSGRETIRI
-2402 VEYGDNGYR
+2402 EYWDNGNR
-2411 WEYTYDPLNAQ
+2411 TY
-2422 PWQRYTNVFD
+2422 
-2432 NLGRHYYAQQLNDD
+2432 
-2446 GSSFAID
+2446 S
-2453 FDVTNSQS
+2453 DVS
-2461 WWRHEQTWDAAGRRT
+2461 
-2476 VLTLVHDNGTRTT
+2476 GT
-2489 TFYDVLGNQYWSRI
+2489 QAWSRI
-2503 EQSFDS
+2503 EQVF
-2509 AGRITQ
+2509 AGPDQISTSTM
-2515 QLDFIDDGSQDK
+2515 FIDDGSVQK
-2527 TVFDVDNR
+2527 TIFDVSNSYNWKSITVNFVDVNSQHVR
-2535 RDWYA
+2535 SPQLLRK
-2540 QTTYG
+2540 
-2545 GRRMGSTYGRTDW
+2545 DW
-2558 DDGTYTIYQSA
+2558 DNGDYQLFVRSQNGTTDYTYT
-2569 GIHYSSRWFHYDRY
+2569 SSGQLKIPPHFWDGMYVVYDTLVNRMFVRPT
-2583 GNLIGQ
+2583 LQ
-2589 GGGED
+2589 
-2594 NHSPVILDL
+2594 PVAIDL
-2603 DNDGHIDLRPID
+2603 NDDQHLDLRPLD
-2615 INNGELR
+2615 VAQFNE
-2622 AGSPQFDWN
+2622 AGIQFDWD
-2631 GDGLADATAW
+2631 GDGSTNTTAW
-2641 AGPQDG
+2641 VGPQDG
-2647 FLAIDLGAD
+2647 FLAIDLAAD
-2656 GSAGPNGLIN
+2656 GSTGPDGMIN

-2673 TLWPAE
+2673 TLWPTE

-2687 LEALRLVFD
+2687 LEAVRLVFD

-2721 NGISEAGELSTLDQL
+2721 NGVSEAGELSTLDQL

-2749 AKDFADGSA
+2749 AQNFADGSA

-2766 QVDGQTRLVGDV
+2766 KVDGQTRLVGDV

>member
-1 MDRYG
+1 MDFRQPDG
-6 VTTQGG
+6 EKDSERTGALPEWANFAFGTTAETTNYLVEKHGGAGLALGRGTAFGLAFTASELAVAAKNGNWEQFTVKAMGLGG
-12 SISIT
+12 SFIGGVAGAAFTSR
-17 FSDGTVTTIHDADR
+17 FAKGSAVGTVGGAVTGGYYGQQLAEETTRA
-31 WGVSPNL
+31 GF
-38 PNWHEYRGTEYIGSA
+38 EAA
-53 RTNSIQSVWSTLLSS
+53 RYTAREISRIAAEIAHRINPTNSISYKG
-68 PAPRELFS
+68 A
-76 KVESGWKA
+76 
-84 KNGSVTD
+84 
-91 TFGPGFVQHR
+91 
-101 IDGKNYVVLNITMD
+101 
-115 DYAGQIAQHPL
+115 
-126 FPGLVARHVT
+126 
-136 TKNGYVVIESVG
+136 
-148 IGNTSKLGPLT
+148 
-159 PFINNILGK
+159 
-168 LLFSNTGIKA
+168 TGIA
-178 TYDKISAEMAHILNY
+178 ECFEASTKIGLPNGKEK
-193 NPQCFPATA
+193 
-202 RITLE
+202 
-207 DGGSVPISDISI
+207 PISEIVV
-219 GDVVLAFDPKSAFGR
+219 GEMVLAFDGATNLGR
-234 GDLIARRVTRV
+234 GMLSPRRVKRVFHNVTNEFVRLSWVENGEKKQLIA
-245 FRNVTTE
+245 
-252 WLKLR
+252 
-257 WEEAGE
+257 
-263 HRELICTP
+263 TP

-276 SEEGDFPSIV
+276 DASGNFPELSQ
-286 EMLANNRATLVSA
+286 MALDGYATLISRDGYPIHVA
-299 SGKLIEVSAERI
+299 VEIIKYAE
-311 VYSAETAD
+311 ATAD
-319 QFERAQV
+319 YFERATAV
-326 YGAAT
+326 AAST
-331 GGAALQP
+331 GSSALQSV
-338 FELDGW
+338 FIDGW

-355 TYVADGIRVHNI
+355 TYVAGGVRVHNI
-367 SDGVAHNLKGVDDF
+367 SAAWAHQADLGFATALRAATVANVPLDYAVNLGRAAMGVEDDSWGKSDPVGYTSAGRSISIDKTAFTSFLADKGGPAAASAKDRAAAAAVGAIANGHSRTDAFAVAYNEAQKNGIETDGVF
-381 GPIGLAYNVKGYG
+381 
-394 TTSINGN
+394 
-401 ALDYYYDSLGG
+401 DSYVRRQMEQPTGG
-412 AKGFA
+412 
-417 GSAIGWGLTSALA
+417 
-430 AQATYSSA
+430 
-438 YFSQAVFSVAYQE
+438 
-451 KVGKHYSADFTEYLA
+451 
-466 YNASQYA
+466 
-473 RATPPSQAS
+473 
-482 AAGFLESLGPARY
+482 
-495 GEKVGSP
+495 
-502 EHIADRAFAA
+502 
-512 GHSFLQA
+512 
-519 YAAEAKV
+519 
-526 SIYSDPA
+526 
-533 YRAYEKHQQQNRDR
+533 
-547 LGASGKGGG
+547 SGKGGG
-556 GENQSGKSKSGGKS
+556 GQAVSSPSRSGSISGTSAGAGKTSSNGSSTGSSGKSGGGDSTPANSGKS
-570 DSSGSS
+570 SSSKSSGNNNSSSSSS

-693 VELGIESIDLSIDE
+693 AELGIESIDLSIDE

-727 NGDTGTA
+727 NGQTGTA
-734 ATATLKHDNN
+734 ATATLKHDDN
-744 GFVVSETKTVDASG
+744 GFVVSETKTTDASG

-771 RLASEATRTT
+771 RLASETTRTT
-781 SASGLDVTMRFD
+781 SANGLDVTMRFD

-802 VLTDIVTLAQDGART
+802 ALTDVTTIGQDGART
-817 RAETMRNGGGT
+817 RVETMRNGGGT

-840 GKTTVISRDELG
+840 GKTTIISRDELG
-852 GGYTTERETRVIGS
+852 GGYTTERETRVIGG

-888 SDLGADRLSRTSY
+888 STLSANRLSRTSY
-901 IDANGNGQNERIAEH
+901 VDANGDGENERIAEH

-942 EEVAISADNLTQ
+942 DEVAISADNLTQ

-1012 REDVDSDGTFDRAV
+1012 REDVDGDGTFDRTVA
-1026 VDLTSI
+1026 DLTSI
-1032 SADGTKTRT
+1032 SAAGTKTRT

-1048 GNLLSRTTEQRYVD
+1048 SNLLSQTTEQRHAD
-1062 GLTGSNTIDSNGDGH
+1062 GLTGSNTTDSNGDGH
-1077 MDQLITVSRAAD
+1077 TDQLITVSRAAD
-1089 GTITETN
+1089 GTVTETTS
-1096 RILSTDGS
+1096 ILSADGS
-1104 AASESLKD
+1104 MASEGIKE

-1133 EITLSSLVRQ
+1133 EITSTNLVRQ
-1143 ADGGSTRTLEKRSE
+1143 ADGGSTRTVEKRSE

-1168 SNATGLSTSKSTDV
+1168 SNATGLSTSKSADV
-1182 DGNGSFDQVT
+1182 DGNGSFDQVI

-1219 KEENWVTADKRGK
+1219 KEDNWVTADKRGK
-1232 FVRTDSDGDGNINI
+1232 LVQTDTDGDGNINTEI
-1246 EVGSTIGA
+1246 GSTIGA
-1254 DGGEFTENRS
+1254 DGGEFVENRS
-1264 LTNTGVLLSRST
+1264 LTNTGVLLSRTT

-1287 QTVDVD
+1287 QTVDLD
-1293 GDGVIDR
+1293 GDGIIDR
-1300 VQNQYTDLPAD
+1300 VHNQYTDLPAD

-1342 SSQSDLN
+1342 SIQSDLN

-1371 TIETKLSG
+1371 IIETKLSG

-1407 AVDDVTRTTKAL
+1407 AVDDVTTTTKAL

-1434 NNALISSTSKTTSS
+1434 NNTLVSSTSKTTSS
-1448 DGLSIVELEDAD
+1448 DGMSIIQLEDVD

-1485 LGHNGELLSHT
+1485 LGQNGELLSRSE
-1496 ATTTLR
+1496 TTTLR
-1502 GGLSSTQVIDRDGD
+1502 GGLSSTQVIDRDAD
-1516 GTVDET
+1516 GIVDET
-1522 RTSST
+1522 RTSSA
-1527 TIDAHGVKT
+1527 TIDANGVKT
-1536 TQTSRYQGSS
+1536 TQTSRYQGSL

-1551 ATVTETAN
+1551 ATVIEAAN
-1559 GLSKSTVYTDG
+1559 GLSKSTVYSDG
-1570 NATTLRSVNEN
+1570 NAATLRSVNET
-1581 TEILQNGSIRQT
+1581 TEVLQNGSTRQT

-1633 ISQELLGNGV
+1633 LSQELLDNGV

-1665 TSGNKLVETSTFDT
+1665 TSANKLVETTTFDT
-1679 NGDGASDSRI
+1679 NGDGTSDARI
-1689 IKTKSLKLDGSS
+1689 VKTRSLKLDGS
-1701 TTTTDYQTNV
+1701 TTTSTDHQANV
-1711 NGNWITKGKEEHSES
+1711 NGNWVTKGKEEHFES

-1744 TVSRGI
+1744 TASRSL

-1765 WQSVAA
+1765 WQAAEA
-1771 TVRRTETTVSANGMG
+1771 TVRRIETTVTANGIG
-1786 RTVQVDANGNG
+1786 KTVQVDADGNG
-1797 SVDEKRVT
+1797 TFDEKRVT
-1805 NKTFNSDGT
+1805 NKTFNGDGT
-1814 VVETSRTTGVNDALL
+1814 IVEMSRTTGVSDALL
-1829 SLVSVTTSADGLTTT
+1829 SLVTVTTSADGLTTT
-1844 TSSQSTFVSAATRT
+1844 TSDQSALLPAATRT
-1858 TVRSLREKA
+1858 TVRSLRERA
-1867 DGSQVESATVR
+1867 DGSLVETATVR

-1899 VTKRDQNGDGTIDQ
+1899 VTKRDQSGDGTVDQ
-1913 VEETKRTIDG
+1913 IEETQRTIDG
-1923 REITTIT
+1923 RETTAIT
-1930 NFRTSGT
+1930 NFRTTGT
-1937 VSSKSVDTVSADRL
+1937 VSSRSVDTVSADRL

-1956 IDKNGDGAFDTKKT
+1956 IDKNGDGVFDTRKT

-2009 FFEETDIDGNGSID
+2009 FLEETDVDGNGSID

-2038 KVANTAAARK
+2038 KVTNSATARK
-2048 SAYMRFSEI
+2048 SAYMRFGEI

-2085 GDGYFETIMKTS
+2085 GDGYFETVMKTS
-2097 TLIDGSVKTAITE
+2097 TLIDGSVKTEITE
-2110 TKTDGTVKANGSF
+2110 TKTDGTVKARGSF

-2185 LTSITKDDSGRK
+2185 LTSITKDAAGRT

-2203 LEDGTSTRLTYVAES
+2203 LADGTSARLTYVAES

-2258 RKTIEK
+2258 RKTLEK

-2273 TISFVAETGA
+2273 TISFVAATGA
-2283 QIKAEYFSA
+2283 QIKAEYFNA
-2292 SGVRTGLVDFDARNT
+2292 SGVRTGLVDFDTANT
-2307 ELWREVHRTFD
+2307 EVWREVHRTFD
-2318 AQGRVLTQINVQD
+2318 AQGRTLTQINLYD
-2331 DGQKVEYTF
+2331 NGTKTEYTF
-2340 DVANTQVWSR
+2340 DVANAQAWSR
-2350 YINQFDNAGRHFYA
+2350 YTNEFDSAGRHIYA

-2377 IDAVNSQSWSKIGQS
+2377 IDAANSQSWSKIGQS

-2411 WEYTYDPLNAQ
+2411 WEYTYDPLNIQ
-2422 PWQRYTNVFD
+2422 PWQRYANLFD

-2453 FDVTNSQS
+2453 FDVNNSQS

-2476 VLTLVHDNGTRTT
+2476 VLTLVHDNGTRNTT
-2489 TFYDVLGNQYWSRI
+2489 IYDAAGTQYWSRI
-2503 EQSFDS
+2503 EQTFNASGEMTYQVQYNED
-2509 AGRITQ
+2509 GYREITEFHKGMYYSITYKTEDRWGSITP
-2515 QLDFIDDGSQDK
+2515 LRWVYYDGS
-2527 TVFDVDNR
+2527 
-2535 RDWYA
+2535 Y
-2540 QTTYG
+2540 QTH
-2545 GRRMGSTYGRTDW
+2545 SGRTYDPF
-2558 DDGTYTIYQSA
+2558 YV
-2569 GIHYSSRWFHYDRY
+2569 YDRN
-2583 GNLIGQ
+2583 GNLIQVIEWGDST
-2589 GGGED
+2589 GG
-2594 NHSPVILDL
+2594 SKPVALDL
-2603 DNDGHIDLRPID
+2603 NSDAHIDLKPI
-2615 INNGELR
+2615 NMV
-2622 AGSPQFDWN
+2622 ASTQVQSHPYFDWD

-2641 AGPQDG
+2641 IGPQDG

-2656 GSAGPNGLIN
+2656 GAAGPDGMVN
-2666 QAKELAF
+2666 QAKEIAF
-2673 TLWPAE
+2673 TLWPTE

-2696 TNNDGLLSAEDAR
+2696 TNNDGLLSAEDTR

-2721 NGISEAGELSTLDQL
+2721 NGMSEAGELSTLDQL
-2736 GIKYINLIPTADG
+2736 GIKYINLIPTTDG
-2749 AKDFADGSA
+2749 AQSFADGSA